1 MSVDPILDS
10 IITNRLNAASAAANS
25 SGQIPTPNPVSP
37 MQQVQMDQGSSF
49 YDLYPLIGAGQ
60 AATPY
65 DILGPEDEFLF
76 AQPRPKSTAELTKEA
91 GILNEGIPTGLRFD
105 LSTTTLFNPDL
116 QKKNVEHNLRRYF
129 TSEGLIT
136 DDYDLGLRVGPV
148 SERLEF
154 RDPRFDGKYNV
165 VDPFGA
171 KDILGDI
178 VDISAD
184 TLLPIATEVTAGV
197 GTAMIPG
204 VGQIPGAPIAAAAVA
219 AMATSFGRLKYAQ
232 NQGFLSSEIS
242 DEDIAMQALKEGG
255 LSAAFGI
262 GGQAAYK
269 MLKPV
274 LRTMGLA
281 NPKMAFDIDEE
292 TFIKAYDKYMASP
305 KGKAAAEAG
314 VTPSSAQILEAA
326 AGTAT
331 GREAANLRSAASEL
345 AEQEARISTAPDRG
359 TADAVITP
367 SLERAAVAETA
378 VRGAAEEGMPVGV
391 RGAAEASGER
401 EAQALG
407 ENIQAGLTA
416 NKQVQLAQVDD
427 TVSRELINVET
438 ALDDAVN
445 LPPNVGDVSAVGSA
459 AKDAIGDSYEK
470 ASAAIGRQYE
480 DLFTRWS
487 EATGINIDSVVVGK
501 GAIRPTEAVRF
512 AQDLKATLPD
522 RPFADPGDATVI
534 NKVLDSFVEST
545 SGAATK
551 IKPIS
556 LRTLNENIRD
566 LRRLERKA
574 YLAAQRGENAPSPET
589 ITGMVDALEAAR
601 NRIISRGNA
610 PEGLVDELRV
620 LDDTFADFSK
630 KFRNTQVSAVAKLR
644 NAKNPEAAW
653 NILFQKDSRGKTA
666 VLDIADELKLPHNA
680 DLFADVGATI
690 RSKWLNTVVKRD
702 AKGEI
707 TKIDVA
713 AHSRFMNEYGAALDS
728 YLTAAERNALGSAKD
743 FAEQVLAV
751 QARKKATVDKINTRF
766 DLGGGKDIEP
776 EFIFQRSWKEGGIS
790 KFDEVYNVLRE
801 SPELLDTYKAFVY
814 KDMFDPAA
822 NRVKLVNGREVLD
835 PKQLKPYVDAN
846 KDKLTT
852 LFGADYVRNLN
863 IVLDVAEDALTIVP
877 RRGARQEGNA
887 LTGII
892 RGYVGM
898 FTRPGRFLTFLN
910 KQRGRMKEDAMTTAL
925 SNPAV
930 LADMAKAARV
940 SLSSKEGQRLI
951 GRILGGRYDDP
962 TQKDLP
968 VDRPSGARAIL
979 QELEAGNLPR

>member
-1 MSVDPILDS
+1 MAQDDVIDLDPLISSLLQQS
-10 IITNRLNAASAAANS
+10 SAQTASTR
-25 SGQIPTPNPVSP
+25 QIPTAQPLVP
-37 MQQVQMDQGSSF
+37 MDQGSSF

-65 DILGPEDEFLF
+65 DVLGPEDEFLYG
-76 AQPRPKSTAELTKEA
+76 QPRPKSRGELTQEA
-91 GILNEGIPTGLRFD
+91 GILNEGIPTGLRFE
-105 LSTTTLFNPDL
+105 LSTTTLFNPEL

-129 TSEGLIT
+129 EAENLIT
-136 DDYDLGLRVGPV
+136 DDYDLGLRIGPV
-148 SERLEF
+148 SQRLEF

-178 VDISAD
+178 ADISMD

-204 VGQIPGAPIAAAAVA
+204 VGQVPGAPIAAAALA
-219 AMATSFGRLKYAQ
+219 ATATSFGRLKYAQ
-232 NQGFLSSEIS
+232 NQGFLSEEIT

-269 MLKPV
+269 MLRPI
-274 LRTMGLA
+274 LRTMGLSS
-281 NPKMAFDIDEE
+281 PKMAFDIDEQ
-292 TFIKAYDKYMASP
+292 TFIRAYEKYMSSP
-305 KGKAAAEAG
+305 KGKAASEAG
-314 VTPSSAQILEAA
+314 VTPSSAQILEAVAKQEASAVEKGKLQA
-326 AGTAT
+326 AAT
-331 GREAANLRSAASEL
+331 EL
-345 AEQEARISTAPDRG
+345 AEQEARISTSPERD
-359 TADAVITP
+359 TADALVTP
-367 SLERAAVAETA
+367 SLERSAAAEAAV
-378 VRGAAEEGMPVGV
+378 RDAAEESMPIGV
-391 RGAAEASGER
+391 RGTAESLGER

-407 ENIQAGLTA
+407 ENIQAGLTV
-416 NKQVQLAQVDD
+416 NKQAQLAQLDD
-427 TVSRELINVET
+427 VVSRELVNVET

-445 LPPNVGDVSAVGSA
+445 LPSNVADISTIGSA
-459 AKDAIGDSYEK
+459 AKEAIVESYEK
-470 ASAAIGRQYE
+470 ASAAIGKQYE

-487 EATGINIDSVVVGK
+487 DSTGISIDSVVVGK

-589 ITGMVDALEAAR
+589 ISGMVDALEKAR
-601 NRIISRGNA
+601 NRIISRKDA
-610 PEGLVDELRV
+610 PEGLAEELEV
-620 LDDTFADFSK
+620 LDTAFADFSK
-630 KFRNTQVSAVAKLR
+630 KFRNAQVSAVAKLR
-644 NAKNPEAAW
+644 NAKNPESAW
-653 NILFQKDSRGKTA
+653 GVLFQKDSRGKTA
-666 VLDIADELKLPHNA
+666 VLDIAEELKLPQNA
-680 DLFADVGATI
+680 DLFSDVGAAI
-690 RSKWLNTVVKRD
+690 RNKWLNTVVKRD
-702 AKGEI
+702 SKGEI

-713 AHSRFMNEYGAALDS
+713 AHSRFINEYGAVLDS
-728 YLTAAERNALGSAKD
+728 YLTQAERNALGSAKE
-743 FAEQVLAV
+743 FAQQVINT

-822 NRVKLVNGREVLD
+822 RRVKLVNGREVLD
-835 PKQLKPYVDAN
+835 PAELKPYIDKN
-846 KDKLTT
+846 KDKLST
-852 LFGADYVRNLN
+852 LFGPDYVRNLN
-863 IVLDVAEDALTIVP
+863 TVLDVAEDALTAVP
-877 RRGARQEGNA
+877 RRGARREGSA
-887 LTGII
+887 LVGII

-910 KQRGRMKEDAMTTAL
+910 NQRGRMREDAMTMAL
-925 SNPAV
+925 ADPAV
-930 LADMAKAARV
+930 LADMAKAAKV
-940 SLSSKEGQRLI
+940 PLLSKEGQRLA

-968 VDRPSGARAIL
+968 VDRPSGARALL
-979 QELEAGNLPR
+979 QELEAGNL

>member
-1 MSVDPILDS
+1 MAQDDVIDLDPLISSLLQQS
-10 IITNRLNAASAAANS
+10 SAQTASTR
-25 SGQIPTPNPVSP
+25 QIPTAQPLVP
-37 MQQVQMDQGSSF
+37 MDQGSSF

-65 DILGPEDEFLF
+65 DILGPEDEFLYG
-76 AQPRPKSTAELTKEA
+76 QPRPKSRGELTQEA
-91 GILNEGIPTGLRFD
+91 GILNEGIPTGLRFE
-105 LSTTTLFNPDL
+105 LSTTTLFNPEL

-129 TSEGLIT
+129 EAENLIT
-136 DDYDLGLRVGPV
+136 DDYDLGLRIGPV
-148 SERLEF
+148 SQRLEF

-178 VDISAD
+178 ADISMD

-204 VGQIPGAPIAAAAVA
+204 VGQVPGAPIAAAALA
-219 AMATSFGRLKYAQ
+219 ATATSFGRLKYAQ
-232 NQGFLSSEIS
+232 NQGFISEEIT

-262 GGQAAYK
+262 GGQAAFK
-269 MLKPV
+269 MLRPI

-281 NPKMAFDIDEE
+281 SPKMAFDIDEQ
-292 TFIKAYDKYMASP
+292 TFIRDYEKYMSSP
-305 KGKAAAEAG
+305 KGKAASEAG
-314 VTPSSAQILEAA
+314 VTPSSAQILEAVA
-326 AGTAT
+326 KQEASAVEKGKLQATAT
-331 GREAANLRSAASEL
+331 EL
-345 AEQEARISTAPDRG
+345 AEQEARISTSPERD
-359 TADAVITP
+359 TADALVTP
-367 SLERAAVAETA
+367 SLERSAAAEIAVRDVAE
-378 VRGAAEEGMPVGV
+378 ESMPTGV
-391 RGAAEASGER
+391 RGTAESLGER

-416 NKQVQLAQVDD
+416 NKQMQLAQLDD
-427 TVSRELINVET
+427 VVSRELINVET
-438 ALDDAVN
+438 AIDDAVN
-445 LPPNVGDVSAVGSA
+445 LPSNVADISTIGSA
-459 AKDAIGDSYEK
+459 AKEAIVESYEK
-470 ASAAIGRQYE
+470 ASSAIGKQYE

-487 EATGINIDSVVVGK
+487 DSTGISVDSVVVGK
-501 GAIRPTEAVRF
+501 GAIRPTEAVKF

-545 SGAATK
+545 SGAVTK

-589 ITGMVDALEAAR
+589 ISGMVDALEASR
-601 NRIISRGNA
+601 NRIISRKDA
-610 PEGLVDELRV
+610 PEGLAEELEV
-620 LDDTFADFSK
+620 LDTAFADFSK
-630 KFRNTQVSAVAKLR
+630 KFRNAQVSAVAKLR
-644 NAKNPEAAW
+644 NAKNPESAW
-653 NILFQKDSRGKTA
+653 GVLFQKDSRGKTA
-666 VLDIADELKLPHNA
+666 VLDIAEELKLPQNA
-680 DLFADVGATI
+680 DLFADVGAAV
-690 RSKWLNTVVKRD
+690 RNKWLNTVVKRD
-702 AKGEI
+702 SKGEI

-713 AHSRFMNEYGAALDS
+713 AHSRFMNEYGAVLDS
-728 YLTAAERNALGSAKD
+728 YLTQAERNALGSARE
-743 FAEQVLAV
+743 FAEQVINT

-776 EFIFQRSWKEGGIS
+776 EFIFQRSWKEGGVS

-814 KDMFDPAA
+814 KDMFNPAD
-822 NRVKLVNGREVLD
+822 NRVKLVNGREVLN
-835 PKQLKPYVDAN
+835 PAELRTYVDGN
-846 KDKLTT
+846 KDKLST
-852 LFGADYVRNLN
+852 LFGPDYVRNLN
-863 IVLDVAEDALTIVP
+863 TILDVAEDALTAVP
-877 RRGARQEGNA
+877 RRGARREGNA
-887 LTGII
+887 LVGII

-910 KQRGRMKEDAMTTAL
+910 NQRGRMREDAMTMAL
-925 SNPAV
+925 ADPAV
-930 LADMAKAARV
+930 LADMAKAAKV
-940 SLSSKEGQRLI
+940 PLLSKEGQRLA

-968 VDRPSGARAIL
+968 VDRPSGARALL
-979 QELEAGNLPR
+979 QELEAGNL

>member
-1 MSVDPILDS
+1 
-10 IITNRLNAASAAANS
+10 
-25 SGQIPTPNPVSP
+25 
-37 MQQVQMDQGSSF
+37 MDEGSSF
-49 YDLYPLIGAGQ
+49 NDLYPLIGAGQ

-65 DILGPEDEFLF
+65 DILGPEDEFLYG
-76 AQPRPKSTAELTKEA
+76 QPRPKSRGELTQEA
-91 GILNEGIPTGLRFD
+91 GILNEGIPTGLRFE
-105 LSTTTLFNPDL
+105 LSTTTLFNPEL

-129 TSEGLIT
+129 EAENLIT
-136 DDYDLGLRVGPV
+136 DDYDLGLRIGPV
-148 SERLEF
+148 SQRLEF

-178 VDISAD
+178 ADISMD

-204 VGQIPGAPIAAAAVA
+204 VGQVPGAPIAAAALA
-219 AMATSFGRLKYAQ
+219 ATATSFGRLKYAQ
-232 NQGFLSSEIS
+232 NQGFLSEEIT

-269 MLKPV
+269 MLRPI
-274 LRTMGLA
+274 LRTMGLSS
-281 NPKMAFDIDEE
+281 PKMAFDIDEQ
-292 TFIKAYDKYMASP
+292 TFIRAYEKYMSSP
-305 KGKAAAEAG
+305 KGKAASEAG
-314 VTPSSAQILEAA
+314 VTPSSAQILEAVAKQEAGAVEKGKLQA
-326 AGTAT
+326 AAT
-331 GREAANLRSAASEL
+331 EL
-345 AEQEARISTAPDRG
+345 AEQEARISTSPERD
-359 TADAVITP
+359 TADALITP
-367 SLERAAVAETA
+367 SLERSAAAEIA
-378 VRGAAEEGMPVGV
+378 VRDAAEEGMPTGV
-391 RGAAEASGER
+391 RGTAEGLGER

-407 ENIQAGLTA
+407 ENIQAGLTV
-416 NKQVQLAQVDD
+416 NKQAQLAQLDD
-427 TVSRELINVET
+427 VVSRELVNVET

-445 LPPNVGDVSAVGSA
+445 LPSNVADISTVGSA
-459 AKDAIGDSYEK
+459 AKEAIVESYEK
-470 ASAAIGRQYE
+470 ASSAIGKQYE

-487 EATGINIDSVVVGK
+487 DSTGISIDSVVVGK

-545 SGAATK
+545 SGAVTK

-589 ITGMVDALEAAR
+589 ISGMVDALEASR
-601 NRIISRGNA
+601 NRIISRKDA
-610 PEGLVDELRV
+610 PEGLAEELEV
-620 LDDTFADFSK
+620 LDTAFADFSK
-630 KFRNTQVSAVAKLR
+630 KFRNAQVSAVAKLR
-644 NAKNPEAAW
+644 NAKNPESAW
-653 NILFQKDSRGKTA
+653 GVLFQKDSRGKTA
-666 VLDIADELKLPHNA
+666 VLDIAEELKLPQNA
-680 DLFADVGATI
+680 DLFADVGAAV
-690 RSKWLNTVVKRD
+690 RNKWLNTVVKRD
-702 AKGEI
+702 SKGEI

-713 AHSRFMNEYGAALDS
+713 AHSRFMNEYGAVLDS
-728 YLTAAERNALGSAKD
+728 YLTQAERNALGSAKE
-743 FAEQVLAV
+743 FAGQVINT

-776 EFIFQRSWKEGGIS
+776 EFIFQRSWKEGGVS

-822 NRVKLVNGREVLD
+822 KRVKLVNGREVLD
-835 PKQLKPYVDAN
+835 PAELRTYVDGN
-846 KDKLTT
+846 KDKLST
-852 LFGADYVRNLN
+852 LFGPDYVRNLN
-863 IVLDVAEDALTIVP
+863 TILDVAEDALTAVP
-877 RRGARQEGNA
+877 RRGARREGNA
-887 LTGII
+887 LVGII

-910 KQRGRMKEDAMTTAL
+910 NQRGRMREDAMTMAL
-925 SNPAV
+925 ADPAV
-930 LADMAKAARV
+930 LADMAKAAKV
-940 SLSSKEGQRLI
+940 PLLSKEGQRLA

-968 VDRPSGARAIL
+968 VDRPSGARALL
-979 QELEAGNLPR
+979 QELEAGNL

>member
-1 MSVDPILDS
+1 MSVDPVLDA
-10 IITNRLNAASAAANS
+10 IISQRLQAASAQAAG
-25 SGQIPTPNPVSP
+25 SGQIPTAQPSVP
-37 MQQVQMDQGSSF
+37 MDQGSSF

-65 DILGPEDEFLF
+65 DVLGPEDEFLYG
-76 AQPRPKSTAELTKEA
+76 QPRPKSRGELTQEA
-91 GILNEGIPTGLRFD
+91 GILNEGIPTGLRFE
-105 LSTTTLFNPDL
+105 LSTTTLFNPEL

-129 TSEGLIT
+129 EAENLIT
-136 DDYDLGLRVGPV
+136 DDYDLGLRIGPV
-148 SERLEF
+148 SQRLEF

-178 VDISAD
+178 ADISMD

-204 VGQIPGAPIAAAAVA
+204 VGQVPGAPIAAAALA
-219 AMATSFGRLKYAQ
+219 ATATSFGRLKYAQ
-232 NQGFLSSEIS
+232 NQGFLSEEIT

-269 MLKPV
+269 MLRPI

-281 NPKMAFDIDEE
+281 SPKMAFDIDEQ
-292 TFIKAYDKYMASP
+292 TFIRAYEKYMSSP
-305 KGKAAAEAG
+305 KGKAASEAG
-314 VTPSSAQILEAA
+314 VTPSSAQILEAVA
-326 AGTAT
+326 KQEASAVEKGKLQATAT
-331 GREAANLRSAASEL
+331 EL
-345 AEQEARISTAPDRG
+345 AEQEARISTSPERD
-359 TADAVITP
+359 TADALVTP
-367 SLERAAVAETA
+367 SLERSAAAEIA
-378 VRGAAEEGMPVGV
+378 VRDAAEESMPTGV
-391 RGAAEASGER
+391 RGTAEGLGER

-416 NKQVQLAQVDD
+416 NKQMQLSQLDD
-427 TVSRELINVET
+427 VVSRELINVET
-438 ALDDAVN
+438 AIDDAVN
-445 LPPNVGDVSAVGSA
+445 LPSDIGTTTSIGIA
-459 AKDAIGDSYEK
+459 AKEAIGESYEK
-470 ASAAIGRQYE
+470 ASLAIGKQYE
-480 DLFTRWS
+480 DLFARWS
-487 EATGINIDSVVVGK
+487 DSTGISIDSVVVGK

-589 ITGMVDALEAAR
+589 ISGMVDALEKAR
-601 NRIISRGNA
+601 NRIISRKGA
-610 PEGLVDELRV
+610 PEGLVEELQV
-620 LDDTFADFSK
+620 LDTAFADFSK
-630 KFRNTQVSAVAKLR
+630 KFRNAQVSAVAKLR

-653 NILFQKDSRGKTA
+653 NILFQKDNSRAGGRTA

-680 DLFADVGATI
+680 DLFANVGTMV
-690 RSKWLNTVVKRD
+690 RNKWLKTVVDRNERT
-702 AKGEI
+702 GEI
-707 TKIDVA
+707 IKINIA
-713 AHSRFMNEYGAALDS
+713 EHSKFINQYGAVLES
-728 YLTAAERNALGSAKD
+728 YLTQAERNALGSARE
-743 FAEQVLAV
+743 FAEQVINT
-751 QARKKATVDKINTRF
+751 QARKQATVDKINTKF

-822 NRVKLVNGREVLD
+822 KRVKLVNGREVLD
-835 PKQLKPYVDAN
+835 PAELKPYVNKN
-846 KDKLTT
+846 KDKLST
-852 LFGADYVRNLN
+852 LFGPDYVRNLN
-863 IVLDVAEDALTIVP
+863 TVLDVAEDALTAVP
-877 RRGARQEGNA
+877 RRGARREGSA
-887 LTGII
+887 LVGII

-910 KQRGRMKEDAMTTAL
+910 NQRGRMREDAMTMAL
-925 SNPAV
+925 ADPAV
-930 LADMAKAARV
+930 LADMAKAAKV
-940 SLSSKEGQRLI
+940 PLLSKEGQRLA

-968 VDRPSGARAIL
+968 VDRPSGARALL
-979 QELEAGNLPR
+979 QELEAGNL

>member
-1 MSVDPILDS
+1 MSVDPVLDA
-10 IITNRLNAASAAANS
+10 IISQRLQAASAQAAG
-25 SGQIPTPNPVSP
+25 SGQIPTAQPSVP
-37 MQQVQMDQGSSF
+37 MDQGSSF

-65 DILGPEDEFLF
+65 DVLGPEDEFLYG
-76 AQPRPKSTAELTKEA
+76 QPRPKSRGELTQEA
-91 GILNEGIPTGLRFD
+91 GILNEGIPTGLRFE
-105 LSTTTLFNPDL
+105 LSTTTLFNPEL

-129 TSEGLIT
+129 EAENLIT
-136 DDYDLGLRVGPV
+136 DDYDLGLRIGPV
-148 SERLEF
+148 SQRLEF

-178 VDISAD
+178 ADISID

-204 VGQIPGAPIAAAAVA
+204 VGQVPGAPIAAAALA
-219 AMATSFGRLKYAQ
+219 ATATSFGRLKYAQ
-232 NQGFLSSEIS
+232 NQGFLSEEIT

-269 MLKPV
+269 MLRPI

-281 NPKMAFDIDEE
+281 SPKMAFDIDEQ
-292 TFIKAYDKYMASP
+292 TFIRAYEKYMSSP
-305 KGKAAAEAG
+305 KGKAASEAG
-314 VTPSSAQILEAA
+314 VTPSSAQILEAVA
-326 AGTAT
+326 KQEASAVEKGKLQATAT
-331 GREAANLRSAASEL
+331 EL
-345 AEQEARISTAPDRG
+345 AEQEARISTSPERD
-359 TADAVITP
+359 TADALVTP
-367 SLERAAVAETA
+367 SLERSAAAEVAVRDVAE
-378 VRGAAEEGMPVGV
+378 ESMPTGV
-391 RGAAEASGER
+391 RGTAESLGER
-401 EAQALG
+401 DAQALG

-416 NKQVQLAQVDD
+416 NKQMQLAQLDD
-427 TVSRELINVET
+427 VVSRELINVET
-438 ALDDAVN
+438 AIDDAVN
-445 LPPNVGDVSAVGSA
+445 LPSDIGTTTSIGIA
-459 AKDAIGDSYEK
+459 AKEAIGESYEK
-470 ASAAIGRQYE
+470 ASLAIGKQYE
-480 DLFTRWS
+480 DLFARWS
-487 EATGINIDSVVVGK
+487 DSTGISVDSVVVGK

-589 ITGMVDALEAAR
+589 ISGMVDALEKAR
-601 NRIISRGNA
+601 NRIISRKGA
-610 PEGLVDELRV
+610 PEGLVEELQV
-620 LDDTFADFSK
+620 LDTAFADFSK
-630 KFRNTQVSAVAKLR
+630 KFRNAQVSAVAKLR

-653 NILFQKDSRGKTA
+653 NILFQKDNSRAGGRTA

-680 DLFADVGATI
+680 DLFANVGTMV
-690 RSKWLNTVVKRD
+690 RNKWLKTVVDRNERT
-702 AKGEI
+702 GEI
-707 TKIDVA
+707 IKINIA
-713 AHSRFMNEYGAALDS
+713 EHSKFINQYEAVLES
-728 YLTAAERNALGSAKD
+728 YLTQAERNALGSARE
-743 FAEQVLAV
+743 FAEQVINT
-751 QARKKATVDKINTRF
+751 QARKQATVDKINTKF

-822 NRVKLVNGREVLD
+822 KRVKLVNGREVLD
-835 PKQLKPYVDAN
+835 PAELKPYVNKN
-846 KDKLTT
+846 KDKLST
-852 LFGADYVRNLN
+852 LFGPDYVRNLN
-863 IVLDVAEDALTIVP
+863 TVLDVAEDALTAVP
-877 RRGARQEGNA
+877 RRGARREGSA
-887 LTGII
+887 LVGII

-910 KQRGRMKEDAMTTAL
+910 NQRGRMREDAMTMAL
-925 SNPAV
+925 ADPAV
-930 LADMAKAARV
+930 LADMAKAAKV
-940 SLSSKEGQRLI
+940 PLLSKEGQRLA

-968 VDRPSGARAIL
+968 VDRPSGARALL
-979 QELEAGNLPR
+979 QELEAGNL

>member
-1 MSVDPILDS
+1 MAQDDVIDLDPLISSLLQQS
-10 IITNRLNAASAAANS
+10 SAQTASTR
-25 SGQIPTPNPVSP
+25 QIPTAQPLVP
-37 MQQVQMDQGSSF
+37 MDQGSSF

-65 DILGPEDEFLF
+65 DVLGPEDEFLYG
-76 AQPRPKSTAELTKEA
+76 QPRPKSRGELTQEA
-91 GILNEGIPTGLRFD
+91 GILNEGIPTGLRFE
-105 LSTTTLFNPDL
+105 LSTTTLFNPEL

-129 TSEGLIT
+129 EAENLIT
-136 DDYDLGLRVGPV
+136 DDYDLGLRIGPV
-148 SERLEF
+148 SQRLEF

-178 VDISAD
+178 ADISMD

-204 VGQIPGAPIAAAAVA
+204 VGQVPGAPIAAAALA
-219 AMATSFGRLKYAQ
+219 ATATSFGRLKYAQ
-232 NQGFLSSEIS
+232 NQGFLSEEIT

-269 MLKPV
+269 MLRPI
-274 LRTMGLA
+274 LRTMGLSS
-281 NPKMAFDIDEE
+281 PKMAFDIDEQ
-292 TFIKAYDKYMASP
+292 TFIRAYEKYMSSP
-305 KGKAAAEAG
+305 KGKAASEAG
-314 VTPSSAQILEAA
+314 VTPSSAQILEAVAKQEASAVEKGKLQA
-326 AGTAT
+326 AAT
-331 GREAANLRSAASEL
+331 EL
-345 AEQEARISTAPDRG
+345 AEQEARISTSPERD
-359 TADAVITP
+359 TADALITP
-367 SLERAAVAETA
+367 SLERSAAAEIA
-378 VRGAAEEGMPVGV
+378 VRGAAEEGMPTGV
-391 RGAAEASGER
+391 RGTAEGLGER

-407 ENIQAGLTA
+407 ENIQAGLTV
-416 NKQVQLAQVDD
+416 NKQAQLAQLDD
-427 TVSRELINVET
+427 VVSRELVNVET

-445 LPPNVGDVSAVGSA
+445 LPSNVADISTIGSA
-459 AKDAIGDSYEK
+459 AKEAIVESYEK
-470 ASAAIGRQYE
+470 ASAAIGKQYE

-487 EATGINIDSVVVGK
+487 DSTGISIDSVVVGK
-501 GAIRPTEAVRF
+501 GAIRPTEAVKF

-545 SGAATK
+545 SGAVTK

-589 ITGMVDALEAAR
+589 ISGMVDALEASR
-601 NRIISRGNA
+601 NRIISRKDA
-610 PEGLVDELRV
+610 PEGLAEELEV
-620 LDDTFADFSK
+620 LDTAFADFSK
-630 KFRNTQVSAVAKLR
+630 KFRNAQVSAVAKLR
-644 NAKNPEAAW
+644 NAKNPESAW
-653 NILFQKDSRGKTA
+653 GVLFQKDSRGKTA
-666 VLDIADELKLPHNA
+666 VLDIAEELKLPQNA
-680 DLFADVGATI
+680 DLFADVGAAV
-690 RSKWLNTVVKRD
+690 RNKWLNTVVKRD
-702 AKGEI
+702 SKGEI

-713 AHSRFMNEYGAALDS
+713 AHSRFMNEYGAVLDS
-728 YLTAAERNALGSAKD
+728 YLTQAERNALGSARE
-743 FAEQVLAV
+743 FAEQVINT

-776 EFIFQRSWKEGGIS
+776 EFIFQRSWKEGGVS

-814 KDMFDPAA
+814 KDMFNPAD
-822 NRVKLVNGREVLD
+822 NRVKLVNGREVLN
-835 PKQLKPYVDAN
+835 PAELRTYIGGN

-852 LFGADYVRNLN
+852 LFGPDYVRNLN
-863 IVLDVAEDALTIVP
+863 TILDVAEDALTAVP
-877 RRGARQEGNA
+877 RRGARREGNA
-887 LTGII
+887 LVGII

-910 KQRGRMKEDAMTTAL
+910 NQRGRMREDAMTMAL
-925 SNPAV
+925 ADPAV
-930 LADMAKAARV
+930 LADMAKAAKV
-940 SLSSKEGQRLI
+940 PLLSKEGQRLA

-968 VDRPSGARAIL
+968 VDRPSGARALL
-979 QELEAGNLPR
+979 QELEAGNL

>member
-1 MSVDPILDS
+1 MAQDDVIDLDPLISSLLQQS
-10 IITNRLNAASAAANS
+10 SAQTASTR
-25 SGQIPTPNPVSP
+25 QIPTAQPLVP
-37 MQQVQMDQGSSF
+37 MDQGSSF

-65 DILGPEDEFLF
+65 DVLGPEDEFLYG
-76 AQPRPKSTAELTKEA
+76 QPRPKSRGELTQEA
-91 GILNEGIPTGLRFD
+91 GILNEGIPTGLRFE
-105 LSTTTLFNPDL
+105 LSTTTLFNPEL

-129 TSEGLIT
+129 EAENLIT
-136 DDYDLGLRVGPV
+136 DDYDLGLRIGPV
-148 SERLEF
+148 SQRLEF

-178 VDISAD
+178 ADISMD

-204 VGQIPGAPIAAAAVA
+204 VGQVPGAPIAAAALA
-219 AMATSFGRLKYAQ
+219 ATATSFGRLKYAQ
-232 NQGFLSSEIS
+232 NQGFLSEEIT

-262 GGQAAYK
+262 GGQAAFK
-269 MLKPV
+269 MLRPI

-281 NPKMAFDIDEE
+281 SPKMAFDIDEQ
-292 TFIKAYDKYMASP
+292 TFIRAYEKYMSSP
-305 KGKAAAEAG
+305 KGKAASEAG
-314 VTPSSAQILEAA
+314 VTPSSAQILEAVAKQEASAVEKGKLQA
-326 AGTAT
+326 AAT
-331 GREAANLRSAASEL
+331 EL
-345 AEQEARISTAPDRG
+345 AEQEARISTSPERD
-359 TADAVITP
+359 TADALITP
-367 SLERAAVAETA
+367 SLERSAAAEIA
-378 VRGAAEEGMPVGV
+378 VRGAAEESMPTGV
-391 RGAAEASGER
+391 RGTAEGLGER

-416 NKQVQLAQVDD
+416 NKQMQLAQLDD
-427 TVSRELINVET
+427 VVSRELVNVET

-445 LPPNVGDVSAVGSA
+445 LPSNVADISTIGSA
-459 AKDAIGDSYEK
+459 AKEAIVESYEK
-470 ASAAIGRQYE
+470 ASAAIGKQYE

-487 EATGINIDSVVVGK
+487 DSTGISIDSVVVGK
-501 GAIRPTEAVRF
+501 GAIRPTEAVKF

-589 ITGMVDALEAAR
+589 ISGMVDALEKAR
-601 NRIISRGNA
+601 NRIISRKDA
-610 PEGLVDELRV
+610 PEGLVEELEV
-620 LDDTFADFSK
+620 LDTAFADFSK
-630 KFRNTQVSAVAKLR
+630 KFRNAQVSAVAKLR
-644 NAKNPEAAW
+644 NAKNPESAW
-653 NILFQKDSRGKTA
+653 GVLFQKDSRGKTA
-666 VLDIADELKLPHNA
+666 VLDIAEELKLPQNA
-680 DLFADVGATI
+680 DLFSDVGAAI
-690 RSKWLNTVVKRD
+690 RNKWLNTVVKRD
-702 AKGEI
+702 SKGEI

-713 AHSRFMNEYGAALDS
+713 AHSRFMNEYGAVLDS
-728 YLTAAERNALGSAKD
+728 YLTQAERNALGSARE
-743 FAEQVLAV
+743 FAEQVINT

-776 EFIFQRSWKEGGIS
+776 EFIFQRSWKEGGVS

-814 KDMFDPAA
+814 KDMFNPAD
-822 NRVKLVNGREVLD
+822 NRVKLVNGREVLN
-835 PKQLKPYVDAN
+835 PAELRTYVDGN
-846 KDKLTT
+846 KDKLST
-852 LFGADYVRNLN
+852 LFGPDYVRNLN
-863 IVLDVAEDALTIVP
+863 TILDVAEDALTAVP
-877 RRGARQEGNA
+877 RRGARREGNA
-887 LTGII
+887 LVGII

-910 KQRGRMKEDAMTTAL
+910 NQRGRMREDAMTMAL
-925 SNPAV
+925 ADPAV
-930 LADMAKAARV
+930 LADMAKAAKV
-940 SLSSKEGQRLI
+940 PLLSKEGQRLA

-968 VDRPSGARAIL
+968 VDRPSGARALL
-979 QELEAGNLPR
+979 QELEAGNL

>member
-1 MSVDPILDS
+1 MAQDDVIDLDPLISSLLQQS
-10 IITNRLNAASAAANS
+10 SAQTASTR
-25 SGQIPTPNPVSP
+25 QIPTAQPLVP
-37 MQQVQMDQGSSF
+37 MDQGSSF

-65 DILGPEDEFLF
+65 DVLGPEDEFLYG
-76 AQPRPKSTAELTKEA
+76 QPRPKSRGELTQEA
-91 GILNEGIPTGLRFD
+91 GILNEGIPTGLRFE
-105 LSTTTLFNPDL
+105 LSTTTLFNPEL

-129 TSEGLIT
+129 EAENLIT
-136 DDYDLGLRVGPV
+136 DDYDLGLRIGPV
-148 SERLEF
+148 SQRLEF

-178 VDISAD
+178 ADISMD

-204 VGQIPGAPIAAAAVA
+204 VGQVPGAPIAAAALA
-219 AMATSFGRLKYAQ
+219 ATATSFGRLKYAQ
-232 NQGFLSSEIS
+232 NQGFLSEEIT

-262 GGQAAYK
+262 GGQAAFK
-269 MLKPV
+269 MLRPI

-281 NPKMAFDIDEE
+281 SPKMAFDIDEQ
-292 TFIKAYDKYMASP
+292 TFIRAYEKYMSSP
-305 KGKAAAEAG
+305 KGKAASEAG
-314 VTPSSAQILEAA
+314 VTPSSAQILEAVA
-326 AGTAT
+326 KQEASAVEKGKLQATAT
-331 GREAANLRSAASEL
+331 EL
-345 AEQEARISTAPDRG
+345 AEQEARISTSPERD
-359 TADAVITP
+359 TADALVTP
-367 SLERAAVAETA
+367 SLERSAAAEIAVRDVAE
-378 VRGAAEEGMPVGV
+378 ESMPTGV
-391 RGAAEASGER
+391 RGTAESLGER

-416 NKQVQLAQVDD
+416 NKQMQLAQLDD
-427 TVSRELINVET
+427 VVSRELINVET
-438 ALDDAVN
+438 AIDDAVN
-445 LPPNVGDVSAVGSA
+445 LPSNVADISTIGSA
-459 AKDAIGDSYEK
+459 AKEAIVESYEK
-470 ASAAIGRQYE
+470 ASAAIGKQYE

-487 EATGINIDSVVVGK
+487 DSTGISIDSVVVGK

-534 NKVLDSFVEST
+534 NKVLGSFVEST

-589 ITGMVDALEAAR
+589 ISGMVDALEKAR
-601 NRIISRGNA
+601 NRIISRKDA
-610 PEGLVDELRV
+610 PEGLAEELEV
-620 LDDTFADFSK
+620 LDTAFADFSK
-630 KFRNTQVSAVAKLR
+630 KFRNAQVSAVAKLR
-644 NAKNPEAAW
+644 NAKNPESAW
-653 NILFQKDSRGKTA
+653 GVLFQKDSRGKTA
-666 VLDIADELKLPHNA
+666 VLDIAEELKLPQNA
-680 DLFADVGATI
+680 DLFSDVGAAI
-690 RSKWLNTVVKRD
+690 RNKWLNTVVKRD
-702 AKGEI
+702 SKGQI
-707 TKIDVA
+707 TKIDIA
-713 AHSRFMNEYGAALDS
+713 AHSRFINEYGAVLDS
-728 YLTAAERNALGSAKD
+728 YLTRAERNALGSAKE
-743 FAEQVLAV
+743 FAEQVINT
-751 QARKKATVDKINTRF
+751 QARKKATVDKINTKF

-822 NRVKLVNGREVLD
+822 KRVKLVNGREVLD
-835 PKQLKPYVDAN
+835 PAELKPYIDKN
-846 KDKLTT
+846 KDKLST
-852 LFGADYVRNLN
+852 LFGPDYVRNLN
-863 IVLDVAEDALTIVP
+863 TVLDVAEDALTAVP
-877 RRGARQEGNA
+877 RRGARREGSA
-887 LTGII
+887 LVGII

-910 KQRGRMKEDAMTTAL
+910 NQRGRMREDAMTMAL
-925 SNPAV
+925 ADPAV
-930 LADMAKAARV
+930 LADMAKAAKV
-940 SLSSKEGQRLI
+940 PLLSKEGQRLA

-968 VDRPSGARAIL
+968 VDRPSGARALL
-979 QELEAGNLPR
+979 QELEAGNL

>member
-1 MSVDPILDS
+1 MAQDDVIDLDPLISSLLQQS
-10 IITNRLNAASAAANS
+10 SAQTASTR
-25 SGQIPTPNPVSP
+25 QIPTAQPLVP
-37 MQQVQMDQGSSF
+37 MDQGSSF

-65 DILGPEDEFLF
+65 DVLGPEDEFLYG
-76 AQPRPKSTAELTKEA
+76 QPRPKSRGELTQEA
-91 GILNEGIPTGLRFD
+91 GILNEGIPTGLRFE
-105 LSTTTLFNPDL
+105 LSTTTLFNPEL

-129 TSEGLIT
+129 EAENLIT
-136 DDYDLGLRVGPV
+136 DDYDLGLRIGPV
-148 SERLEF
+148 SQRLEF

-178 VDISAD
+178 ADISMD

-204 VGQIPGAPIAAAAVA
+204 VGQVPGAPIAAAALA
-219 AMATSFGRLKYAQ
+219 ATATSFGRLKYAQ
-232 NQGFLSSEIS
+232 NQGFLSEEIT

-269 MLKPV
+269 MLRPI
-274 LRTMGLA
+274 LRTMGLSS
-281 NPKMAFDIDEE
+281 PKMAFDIDEQ
-292 TFIKAYDKYMASP
+292 TFIRAYEKYMSSP
-305 KGKAAAEAG
+305 KGKAASEAG
-314 VTPSSAQILEAA
+314 VTPSSAQILEAVAKQEASAVEKGKLQA
-326 AGTAT
+326 AAT
-331 GREAANLRSAASEL
+331 EL
-345 AEQEARISTAPDRG
+345 AEQEARISTSPERD
-359 TADAVITP
+359 TADALITP
-367 SLERAAVAETA
+367 SLERSAAAEIA
-378 VRGAAEEGMPVGV
+378 VRGAAEESMPTGV
-391 RGAAEASGER
+391 RGTAEGLGER

-416 NKQVQLAQVDD
+416 NKQMQLAQLDD
-427 TVSRELINVET
+427 VVSRELVNVET

-445 LPPNVGDVSAVGSA
+445 LPSNVADISTIGSA
-459 AKDAIGDSYEK
+459 AKEAIVESYEK
-470 ASAAIGRQYE
+470 ASAAIGKQYE

-487 EATGINIDSVVVGK
+487 DSTGISIDSVVVGK
-501 GAIRPTEAVRF
+501 GAIRPTEAVKF

-589 ITGMVDALEAAR
+589 ISGMVDALEKAR
-601 NRIISRGNA
+601 NRIISRKDA
-610 PEGLVDELRV
+610 PEGLVEELEV
-620 LDDTFADFSK
+620 LDTAFADFSK
-630 KFRNTQVSAVAKLR
+630 KFRNAQVSAVAKLR
-644 NAKNPEAAW
+644 NAKNPESAW
-653 NILFQKDSRGKTA
+653 GVLFQKDSRGKTA
-666 VLDIADELKLPHNA
+666 VLDIAEELKLPQNA
-680 DLFADVGATI
+680 DLFSDVGAAI
-690 RSKWLNTVVKRD
+690 RNKWLNTVVKRD
-702 AKGEI
+702 SKGEI

-713 AHSRFMNEYGAALDS
+713 AHSRFMNEYGAVLDS
-728 YLTAAERNALGSAKD
+728 YLTQAERNALGSARE
-743 FAEQVLAV
+743 FAEQVINT

-776 EFIFQRSWKEGGIS
+776 EFIFQRSWKEGGVS

-814 KDMFDPAA
+814 KDMFNPAD
-822 NRVKLVNGREVLD
+822 NRVKLVNGREVLN
-835 PKQLKPYVDAN
+835 PAELRTYVDGN
-846 KDKLTT
+846 KDKLST
-852 LFGADYVRNLN
+852 LFGPDYVRNLN
-863 IVLDVAEDALTIVP
+863 TILDVAEDALTAVP
-877 RRGARQEGNA
+877 RRGARREGNA
-887 LTGII
+887 LVGII

-910 KQRGRMKEDAMTTAL
+910 NQRGRMREDAMTMAL
-925 SNPAV
+925 ADPAV
-930 LADMAKAARV
+930 LADMAKAAKV
-940 SLSSKEGQRLI
+940 PLLSKEGQRLA

-968 VDRPSGARAIL
+968 VDRPSGARALL
-979 QELEAGNLPR
+979 QELEAGNL

>member
-1 MSVDPILDS
+1 MAQDDVIDLDPLISSLLQQS
-10 IITNRLNAASAAANS
+10 SAQTASTR
-25 SGQIPTPNPVSP
+25 QIPTAQPLVP
-37 MQQVQMDQGSSF
+37 MDQGSSF

-65 DILGPEDEFLF
+65 DVLGPEDEFLYG
-76 AQPRPKSTAELTKEA
+76 QPRPKSRGELTQEA
-91 GILNEGIPTGLRFD
+91 GILNEGIPTGLRFE
-105 LSTTTLFNPDL
+105 LSTTTLFNPEL

-129 TSEGLIT
+129 EAENLIT
-136 DDYDLGLRVGPV
+136 DDYDLGLRIGPV
-148 SERLEF
+148 SQRLEF

-178 VDISAD
+178 ADISMD

-204 VGQIPGAPIAAAAVA
+204 VGQVPGAPIAAAALA
-219 AMATSFGRLKYAQ
+219 ATATSFGRLKYAQ
-232 NQGFLSSEIS
+232 NQGFLSEEIT

-269 MLKPV
+269 MLRPI
-274 LRTMGLA
+274 LRTMGLSS
-281 NPKMAFDIDEE
+281 PKMAFDIDEQ
-292 TFIKAYDKYMASP
+292 TFIRAYEKYMSSP
-305 KGKAAAEAG
+305 KGKAASEAG
-314 VTPSSAQILEAA
+314 VTPSSAQILEAVA
-326 AGTAT
+326 KQEASAVEKGKLQATAT
-331 GREAANLRSAASEL
+331 EL
-345 AEQEARISTAPDRG
+345 AEQEARISTSPERD
-359 TADAVITP
+359 TADALVTP
-367 SLERAAVAETA
+367 SLERSAAAEIAVRDVAE
-378 VRGAAEEGMPVGV
+378 ESMPTGV
-391 RGAAEASGER
+391 RGTAESLGER

-416 NKQVQLAQVDD
+416 NKQMQLAQLDD
-427 TVSRELINVET
+427 VVSRELINVET
-438 ALDDAVN
+438 AIDDAVN
-445 LPPNVGDVSAVGSA
+445 LPSNVADISTIGSA
-459 AKDAIGDSYEK
+459 AKEAIVESYEK
-470 ASAAIGRQYE
+470 ASAAIGKQYE

-487 EATGINIDSVVVGK
+487 DSTGISIDSVVVGK
-501 GAIRPTEAVRF
+501 GAIRPTEAVKF

-589 ITGMVDALEAAR
+589 ISGMVDALEKAR
-601 NRIISRGNA
+601 NRIISRKDA
-610 PEGLVDELRV
+610 PEGLAEELEV
-620 LDDTFADFSK
+620 LDTAFADFSK
-630 KFRNTQVSAVAKLR
+630 KFRNAQVSAVAKLR
-644 NAKNPEAAW
+644 NAKNPESAW
-653 NILFQKDSRGKTA
+653 GVLFQKDSRGKTA
-666 VLDIADELKLPHNA
+666 VLDIAEELKLPQNA
-680 DLFADVGATI
+680 DLFSDVGAAI
-690 RSKWLNTVVKRD
+690 RNKWLNTVVKRD
-702 AKGEI
+702 SKGQI
-707 TKIDVA
+707 TKIDIA
-713 AHSRFMNEYGAALDS
+713 AHSRFINEYGAVLDS
-728 YLTAAERNALGSAKD
+728 YLTRAERNALGSAKE
-743 FAEQVLAV
+743 FAEQVINT
-751 QARKKATVDKINTRF
+751 QARKKATVDKINTKF

-822 NRVKLVNGREVLD
+822 KRVKLVNGREVLD
-835 PKQLKPYVDAN
+835 PAELKPYIDKN
-846 KDKLTT
+846 KDKLST
-852 LFGADYVRNLN
+852 LFGPDYVRNLN
-863 IVLDVAEDALTIVP
+863 TVLDVAEDALTAVP
-877 RRGARQEGNA
+877 RRGARREGSA
-887 LTGII
+887 LVGII

-910 KQRGRMKEDAMTTAL
+910 NQRGRMREDAMTMAL
-925 SNPAV
+925 ADPAV
-930 LADMAKAARV
+930 LADMAKAAKV
-940 SLSSKEGQRLI
+940 PLLSKEGQRLA

-968 VDRPSGARAIL
+968 VDRPSGARALL
-979 QELEAGNLPR
+979 QELEAGNL

>member
-1 MSVDPILDS
+1 MSVDPVLDA
-10 IITNRLNAASAAANS
+10 IITQRLQAASAQAAG
-25 SGQIPTPNPVSP
+25 SGQIPTPQPLVP
-37 MQQVQMDQGSSF
+37 MDQGSSF
-49 YDLYPLIGAGQ
+49 YDLIGTGQIPLEQ
-60 AATPY
+60 
-65 DILGPEDEFLF
+65 ILGPEDELLYG
-76 AQPRPKSTAELTKEA
+76 QPRPKSRGELTQEA
-91 GILNEGIPTGLRFD
+91 GILNEGIPTGLRFE
-105 LSTTTLFNPDL
+105 LSTTTLFNPEL

-129 TSEGLIT
+129 EGENLIT
-136 DDYDLGLRVGPV
+136 DDYDLGLRIGPV
-148 SERLEF
+148 SQRLEF

-171 KDILGDI
+171 KDVLGDI
-178 VDISAD
+178 ADISMD

-204 VGQIPGAPIAAAAVA
+204 VGQVPGAPIAAAALA
-219 AMATSFGRLKYAQ
+219 ATATSFGRLKYAQ
-232 NQGFLSSEIS
+232 NQGFLSEEIT

-269 MLKPV
+269 MLRPI

-281 NPKMAFDIDEE
+281 SPKMAFDIDEQ
-292 TFIKAYDKYMASP
+292 TFIRAYEKYMSSP
-305 KGKAAAEAG
+305 KGKAASEVG
-314 VTPSSAQILEAA
+314 VTPSSAQILEAVA
-326 AGTAT
+326 KQEASAVEKGKLQATAT
-331 GREAANLRSAASEL
+331 EL
-345 AEQEARISTAPDRG
+345 AEQEARISTSPERD
-359 TADAVITP
+359 TADALVTP
-367 SLERAAVAETA
+367 SLERSAAAEIA
-378 VRGAAEEGMPVGV
+378 VRDAAEESMPTGV
-391 RGAAEASGER
+391 RGTAEGLGER

-416 NKQVQLAQVDD
+416 NKQMQLSQLDD
-427 TVSRELINVET
+427 VVSRELINVET

-445 LPPNVGDVSAVGSA
+445 LPSNVADISTIGSA
-459 AKDAIGDSYEK
+459 AKEAIVESYEK
-470 ASAAIGRQYE
+470 ASQAIGKQYE

-487 EATGINIDSVVVGK
+487 DSTGISIDSVVVGK

-589 ITGMVDALEAAR
+589 ISGMVDALEKAR
-601 NRIISRGNA
+601 NRIISRKDA
-610 PEGLVDELRV
+610 PEGLVEELEV
-620 LDDTFADFSK
+620 LDTAFADFSK
-630 KFRNTQVSAVAKLR
+630 KFRNAQVSAVAKLR
-644 NAKNPEAAW
+644 NAKNPESAW
-653 NILFQKDSRGKTA
+653 GVLFQKDSRGKTA
-666 VLDIADELKLPHNA
+666 VLDIAEELKLPQNA
-680 DLFADVGATI
+680 DLFSDVGAAI
-690 RSKWLNTVVKRD
+690 RNKWLNTVVKRNS
-702 AKGEI
+702 KGEI

-713 AHSRFMNEYGAALDS
+713 AHSRFMNEYRAVLDS
-728 YLTAAERNALGSAKD
+728 YLTRAERNALGSARE
-743 FAEQVLAV
+743 FAEQVINT

-835 PKQLKPYVDAN
+835 PAELKPYIDKN
-846 KDKLTT
+846 KDKLST
-852 LFGADYVRNLN
+852 LFGSDYVRNLN
-863 IVLDVAEDALTIVP
+863 TVLDVAEDALTAVP
-877 RRGARQEGNA
+877 RRGARREGSA
-887 LTGII
+887 LVGII

-910 KQRGRMKEDAMTTAL
+910 NQRGRMREDAMTMAL
-925 SNPAV
+925 ADPAI

-940 SLSSKEGQRLI
+940 PLLSKEGQRLA

-962 TQKDLP
+962 TQKDLL
-968 VDRPSGARAIL
+968 VDRPSDARAIL
-979 QELEAGNLPR
+979 QELEAGNLQ

>member
-1 MSVDPILDS
+1 MSVDPVLDA
-10 IITNRLNAASAAANS
+10 IISQRLQAASAQAAG
-25 SGQIPTPNPVSP
+25 SGQIPTAQPSVP
-37 MQQVQMDQGSSF
+37 MDQGSSF

-65 DILGPEDEFLF
+65 DVLGPEDEFLYG
-76 AQPRPKSTAELTKEA
+76 QPRPKSRGELTQEA
-91 GILNEGIPTGLRFD
+91 GILNEGIPTGLRFE
-105 LSTTTLFNPDL
+105 LSTTTLFNPEL

-129 TSEGLIT
+129 EAENLIT
-136 DDYDLGLRVGPV
+136 DDYDLGLRIGPV
-148 SERLEF
+148 SQRLEF

-178 VDISAD
+178 ADISID

-204 VGQIPGAPIAAAAVA
+204 VGQVPGAPIAAAALA
-219 AMATSFGRLKYAQ
+219 ATATSFGRLKYAQ
-232 NQGFLSSEIS
+232 NQGFLSEEIT

-269 MLKPV
+269 MLRPI

-281 NPKMAFDIDEE
+281 SPKMAFDIDEQ
-292 TFIKAYDKYMASP
+292 TFIRAYEKYMSSP
-305 KGKAAAEAG
+305 KGKAASEAG
-314 VTPSSAQILEAA
+314 VTPSSAQILEAVA
-326 AGTAT
+326 KQEASAVEKGKLQATAT
-331 GREAANLRSAASEL
+331 EL
-345 AEQEARISTAPDRG
+345 AEQEARISTSPERD
-359 TADAVITP
+359 TADALVTP
-367 SLERAAVAETA
+367 SLERSAAAEIA
-378 VRGAAEEGMPVGV
+378 VRDAAEESMPTGV
-391 RGAAEASGER
+391 RGTAEGLGER

-416 NKQVQLAQVDD
+416 NKQMQLSQLDD
-427 TVSRELINVET
+427 VVSRELINVET
-438 ALDDAVN
+438 AIDDAVN
-445 LPPNVGDVSAVGSA
+445 LPSDIGTTTSIGIA
-459 AKDAIGDSYEK
+459 AKEAIGESYEK
-470 ASAAIGRQYE
+470 ASLAIGKQYE
-480 DLFTRWS
+480 DLFARWS
-487 EATGINIDSVVVGK
+487 DSTGISIDSVVVGK

-589 ITGMVDALEAAR
+589 ISGMVDALEKAR
-601 NRIISRGNA
+601 NRIISRKGA
-610 PEGLVDELRV
+610 PEGLVEELQV
-620 LDDTFADFSK
+620 LDTAFADFSK
-630 KFRNTQVSAVAKLR
+630 KFRNAQVSAVAKLR

-653 NILFQKDSRGKTA
+653 NILFQKDNSRVGGRTA

-680 DLFADVGATI
+680 DLFANVGTMV
-690 RSKWLNTVVKRD
+690 RNKWLKTVVDRNERT
-702 AKGEI
+702 GEI
-707 TKIDVA
+707 IKINIA
-713 AHSRFMNEYGAALDS
+713 EHSKFINQYGAVLES
-728 YLTAAERNALGSAKD
+728 YLTQAERNALGSARE
-743 FAEQVLAV
+743 FAEQVINT
-751 QARKKATVDKINTRF
+751 QARKQATVDKINTKF

-822 NRVKLVNGREVLD
+822 KRVKLVNGREVLD
-835 PKQLKPYVDAN
+835 PAELKPYIDKN
-846 KDKLTT
+846 KDKLST
-852 LFGADYVRNLN
+852 LFGPDYVRNLN
-863 IVLDVAEDALTIVP
+863 TVLDVAEDALTAVP
-877 RRGARQEGNA
+877 RRGARREGSA
-887 LTGII
+887 LVGII

-910 KQRGRMKEDAMTTAL
+910 NQRGRMREDAMTMAL
-925 SNPAV
+925 ADPAV
-930 LADMAKAARV
+930 LADMAKAAKV
-940 SLSSKEGQRLI
+940 PLLSKEGQRLA

-968 VDRPSGARAIL
+968 VDRPSGARALL
-979 QELEAGNLPR
+979 QELEAGNL

>member
-1 MSVDPILDS
+1 MAQDDVIDLDPLISSLLQQS
-10 IITNRLNAASAAANS
+10 SAQTASTR
-25 SGQIPTPNPVSP
+25 QIPTAQPLVP
-37 MQQVQMDQGSSF
+37 MDQGSSF

-65 DILGPEDEFLF
+65 DVLGPEDEFLYG
-76 AQPRPKSTAELTKEA
+76 QPRPKSRGELTQEA
-91 GILNEGIPTGLRFD
+91 GILNEGIPTGLRFE
-105 LSTTTLFNPDL
+105 LSTTTLFNPEL

-129 TSEGLIT
+129 EAENLIT
-136 DDYDLGLRVGPV
+136 DDYDLGLRIGPV
-148 SERLEF
+148 SQRLEF

-178 VDISAD
+178 ADISMD

-204 VGQIPGAPIAAAAVA
+204 VGQVPGAPIAAAALA
-219 AMATSFGRLKYAQ
+219 ATATSFGRLKYAQ
-232 NQGFLSSEIS
+232 NQGFLSEEIT

-262 GGQAAYK
+262 GGQAAFK
-269 MLKPV
+269 MLRPI

-281 NPKMAFDIDEE
+281 SPKMAFDIDEQ
-292 TFIKAYDKYMASP
+292 TFIRAYEKYMSSP
-305 KGKAAAEAG
+305 KGKAASEAG
-314 VTPSSAQILEAA
+314 VTPSSAQILEAVA
-326 AGTAT
+326 KQEASAVEKGKLQATAT
-331 GREAANLRSAASEL
+331 EL
-345 AEQEARISTAPDRG
+345 AEQEARISTSPERD
-359 TADAVITP
+359 TADALVTP
-367 SLERAAVAETA
+367 SLERSAAAEIAVRDVAE
-378 VRGAAEEGMPVGV
+378 ESMPTGV
-391 RGAAEASGER
+391 RGTAESLGER

-416 NKQVQLAQVDD
+416 NKQMQLAQLDD
-427 TVSRELINVET
+427 VVSRELINVET
-438 ALDDAVN
+438 AIDDAVN
-445 LPPNVGDVSAVGSA
+445 LPSNVADISTIGSA
-459 AKDAIGDSYEK
+459 AKEAIVESYEK
-470 ASAAIGRQYE
+470 ASAAIGKQYE

-487 EATGINIDSVVVGK
+487 DSTGISIDSVVVGK
-501 GAIRPTEAVRF
+501 GAIRPTEAVKF

-589 ITGMVDALEAAR
+589 ISGMVDALEKAR
-601 NRIISRGNA
+601 NRIISRKDA
-610 PEGLVDELRV
+610 PEGLAEELEV
-620 LDDTFADFSK
+620 LDTAFADFSK
-630 KFRNTQVSAVAKLR
+630 KFRNAQVSAVAKLR
-644 NAKNPEAAW
+644 NAKNPESAW
-653 NILFQKDSRGKTA
+653 GVLFQKDSRGKTA
-666 VLDIADELKLPHNA
+666 VLDIAEELKLPQNA
-680 DLFADVGATI
+680 DLFADVGAAI
-690 RSKWLNTVVKRD
+690 RNKWLNTVVKRD
-702 AKGEI
+702 SKGQI
-707 TKIDVA
+707 TKIDIA
-713 AHSRFMNEYGAALDS
+713 AHSRFINEYGAVLDS
-728 YLTAAERNALGSAKD
+728 YLTRAERNALGSAKE
-743 FAEQVLAV
+743 FAEQVINT
-751 QARKKATVDKINTRF
+751 QARKKATVDKINTKF

-822 NRVKLVNGREVLD
+822 KRVKLVNGREVLD
-835 PKQLKPYVDAN
+835 PAELKPYIDKN
-846 KDKLTT
+846 KDKLST
-852 LFGADYVRNLN
+852 LFGPDYVRNLN
-863 IVLDVAEDALTIVP
+863 TVLDVAEDALTAVP
-877 RRGARQEGNA
+877 RRGARREGSA
-887 LTGII
+887 LVGII

-910 KQRGRMKEDAMTTAL
+910 NQRGRMREDAMTMAL
-925 SNPAV
+925 ADPAV
-930 LADMAKAARV
+930 LADMAKAAKV
-940 SLSSKEGQRLI
+940 PLLSKEGQRLA

-968 VDRPSGARAIL
+968 VDRPSGARALL
-979 QELEAGNLPR
+979 QELEAGNL

>member
-1 MSVDPILDS
+1 MAQDDVIDLDPLISSLLQQS
-10 IITNRLNAASAAANS
+10 SAQTASTR
-25 SGQIPTPNPVSP
+25 QIPTAQPLVP
-37 MQQVQMDQGSSF
+37 MDQGSSF

-65 DILGPEDEFLF
+65 DVLGPEDEFLYG
-76 AQPRPKSTAELTKEA
+76 QPRPKSRGELTQEA
-91 GILNEGIPTGLRFD
+91 GILNEGIPTGLRFE
-105 LSTTTLFNPDL
+105 LSTTTLFNPEL

-129 TSEGLIT
+129 EAENLIT
-136 DDYDLGLRVGPV
+136 DDYDLGLRIGPV
-148 SERLEF
+148 SQRLEF

-178 VDISAD
+178 ADISMD

-204 VGQIPGAPIAAAAVA
+204 VGQVPGAPIAAAALA
-219 AMATSFGRLKYAQ
+219 ATATSFGRLKYAQ
-232 NQGFLSSEIS
+232 NQGFLSEEIT

-269 MLKPV
+269 MLRPI
-274 LRTMGLA
+274 LRTMGLSS
-281 NPKMAFDIDEE
+281 PKMAFDIDEQ
-292 TFIKAYDKYMASP
+292 TFIRAYEKYMSSP
-305 KGKAAAEAG
+305 KGKAASEAG
-314 VTPSSAQILEAA
+314 VTPSSAQILEAVAKQEASAVEKGKLQA
-326 AGTAT
+326 AAT
-331 GREAANLRSAASEL
+331 EL
-345 AEQEARISTAPDRG
+345 AEQEARISTSPERD
-359 TADAVITP
+359 TADALVTP
-367 SLERAAVAETA
+367 SLERSAAAEAAV
-378 VRGAAEEGMPVGV
+378 RDAAEESMPIGV
-391 RGAAEASGER
+391 RGTAESLGER

-416 NKQVQLAQVDD
+416 NKQMQLAQLDD
-427 TVSRELINVET
+427 VVSRELINVET

-445 LPPNVGDVSAVGSA
+445 LPSNVADISTIGSA
-459 AKDAIGDSYEK
+459 AKEAIVESYEK
-470 ASAAIGRQYE
+470 ASQAIGKQYE

-487 EATGINIDSVVVGK
+487 DSTGISIDSVVVGK

-589 ITGMVDALEAAR
+589 ISGMVDALEKAR
-601 NRIISRGNA
+601 NRIISRKDA
-610 PEGLVDELRV
+610 PEGLAEELEV
-620 LDDTFADFSK
+620 LDTAFADFSK
-630 KFRNTQVSAVAKLR
+630 KFRNAQVSAVAKLR
-644 NAKNPEAAW
+644 NAKNPESAW
-653 NILFQKDSRGKTA
+653 GVLFQKDSRGKTA
-666 VLDIADELKLPHNA
+666 VLDIAEELKLPQNA
-680 DLFADVGATI
+680 DLFSDVGAAI
-690 RSKWLNTVVKRD
+690 RNKWLNTVVKRD
-702 AKGEI
+702 SKGEI

-713 AHSRFMNEYGAALDS
+713 AHSRFINEYGAVLDS
-728 YLTAAERNALGSAKD
+728 YLTQAERNALGSAKE
-743 FAEQVLAV
+743 FAQQVINT

-776 EFIFQRSWKEGGIS
+776 EFIFQRSWKEGGVS

-835 PKQLKPYVDAN
+835 PAELKPYIDKN
-846 KDKLTT
+846 KDKLST
-852 LFGADYVRNLN
+852 LFGPDYVRNLN
-863 IVLDVAEDALTIVP
+863 TVLDVAEDALTAVP
-877 RRGARQEGNA
+877 RRGARREGNA
-887 LTGII
+887 LVGII

-910 KQRGRMKEDAMTTAL
+910 NQRGRMREDAMTMAL
-925 SNPAV
+925 ADPAV
-930 LADMAKAARV
+930 LADMAKAAKV
-940 SLSSKEGQRLI
+940 PLLSKEGQRLA

-968 VDRPSGARAIL
+968 VDRPSGARALL
-979 QELEAGNLPR
+979 QELEAGNL

>member
-1 MSVDPILDS
+1 MAQDDVIDLDPLISSLLQQS
-10 IITNRLNAASAAANS
+10 SAQTASTR
-25 SGQIPTPNPVSP
+25 QIPTAQPLVP
-37 MQQVQMDQGSSF
+37 MDQGSSF

-65 DILGPEDEFLF
+65 DVLGPEDEFLYG
-76 AQPRPKSTAELTKEA
+76 QPRPKSRGELTQEA
-91 GILNEGIPTGLRFD
+91 GILNEGIPTGLRFE
-105 LSTTTLFNPDL
+105 LSTTTLFNPEL

-129 TSEGLIT
+129 EAENLIT
-136 DDYDLGLRVGPV
+136 DDYDLGLRIGPV
-148 SERLEF
+148 SQRLEF

-178 VDISAD
+178 ADISMD

-204 VGQIPGAPIAAAAVA
+204 VGQVPGAPIAAAALA
-219 AMATSFGRLKYAQ
+219 ATATSFGRLKYAQ
-232 NQGFLSSEIS
+232 NQGFLSEEIT

-262 GGQAAYK
+262 GGQAAFK
-269 MLKPV
+269 MLRPI

-281 NPKMAFDIDEE
+281 SPKMAFDIDEQ
-292 TFIKAYDKYMASP
+292 TFIRAYEKYMSSP
-305 KGKAAAEAG
+305 KGKAASEAG
-314 VTPSSAQILEAA
+314 VTPSSAQILEAVA
-326 AGTAT
+326 KQEASAVEKGKLQATAT
-331 GREAANLRSAASEL
+331 EL
-345 AEQEARISTAPDRG
+345 AEQEARISTSPERD
-359 TADAVITP
+359 TADALVTP
-367 SLERAAVAETA
+367 SLERSAAAEIAVRDVAE
-378 VRGAAEEGMPVGV
+378 ESMPTGV
-391 RGAAEASGER
+391 RGTAESLGER

-416 NKQVQLAQVDD
+416 NKQMQLAQLDD
-427 TVSRELINVET
+427 VVSRELINVET
-438 ALDDAVN
+438 AIDDAVN
-445 LPPNVGDVSAVGSA
+445 LPSNVADISTIGSA
-459 AKDAIGDSYEK
+459 AKEAIVESYEK
-470 ASAAIGRQYE
+470 ASAAIGKQYE

-487 EATGINIDSVVVGK
+487 DSTGISIDSVVVGK
-501 GAIRPTEAVRF
+501 GAIRPTEAVKF

-589 ITGMVDALEAAR
+589 ISGMVDALEKAR
-601 NRIISRGNA
+601 NRIISRKDA
-610 PEGLVDELRV
+610 PEGLAEELEI
-620 LDDTFADFSK
+620 LDTAFADFSK
-630 KFRNTQVSAVAKLR
+630 KFRNAQVSAVAKLR
-644 NAKNPEAAW
+644 NAKNPESAW
-653 NILFQKDSRGKTA
+653 GVLFQKDSRGKTA
-666 VLDIADELKLPHNA
+666 VLDIAEELKLPQNA
-680 DLFADVGATI
+680 DLFSDVGAAI
-690 RSKWLNTVVKRD
+690 RNKWLNTVVKRD
-702 AKGEI
+702 SKGQI
-707 TKIDVA
+707 TKIDIA
-713 AHSRFMNEYGAALDS
+713 AHSRFINEYGAVLDS
-728 YLTAAERNALGSAKD
+728 YLTRAERNALGSAKE
-743 FAEQVLAV
+743 FAEQVINT
-751 QARKKATVDKINTRF
+751 QARKKATVDKINTKF

-822 NRVKLVNGREVLD
+822 KRVKLVNGREVLD
-835 PKQLKPYVDAN
+835 PAELKPYIDKN
-846 KDKLTT
+846 KDKLST
-852 LFGADYVRNLN
+852 LFGPDYVRNLN
-863 IVLDVAEDALTIVP
+863 TVLDVAEDALTAVP
-877 RRGARQEGNA
+877 RRGARREGSA
-887 LTGII
+887 LVGII

-910 KQRGRMKEDAMTTAL
+910 NQRGRMREDAMTMAL
-925 SNPAV
+925 ADPAV
-930 LADMAKAARV
+930 LADMAKAAKV
-940 SLSSKEGQRLI
+940 PLLSKEGQRLA

-968 VDRPSGARAIL
+968 VDRPSGARALL
-979 QELEAGNLPR
+979 QELEAGNL

>member
-1 MSVDPILDS
+1 MSVDPVLDA
-10 IITNRLNAASAAANS
+10 IISQRLQAASAQTAS
-25 SGQIPTPNPVSP
+25 SGQIPTAQPSVP
-37 MQQVQMDQGSSF
+37 MDQGSSF
-49 YDLYPLIGAGQ
+49 YDLYPLLGAGQ
-60 AATPY
+60 GDMPY
-65 DILGPEDEFLF
+65 TMLGPEDEFLYG
-76 AQPRPKSTAELTKEA
+76 QPRPKSKGELTQEA
-91 GILNEGIPTGLRFD
+91 GILNEGIPTGLRFE

-129 TSEGLIT
+129 KSEGLIS
-136 DDYDLGLRVGPV
+136 DDYDLGLRIGPV

-171 KDILGDI
+171 KDVLGDI
-178 VDISAD
+178 ADISVD

-204 VGQIPGAPIAAAAVA
+204 VGQVPGAPIAAAALA
-219 AMATSFGRLKYAQ
+219 ATATSFGRLKYAQ
-232 NQGFLSSEIS
+232 NQGFLSEEIT

-269 MLKPV
+269 MLRPI

-281 NPKMAFDIDEE
+281 SPKMAFDIDEQ
-292 TFIKAYDKYMASP
+292 TFIRAYEKYMSSP
-305 KGKAAAEAG
+305 KGKAASEAG
-314 VTPSSAQILEAA
+314 VTPSSAQILEAVA
-326 AGTAT
+326 KQEASAVERAKLEATAT
-331 GREAANLRSAASEL
+331 EL
-345 AEQEARISTAPDRG
+345 AEQEARISTSPERD
-359 TADAVITP
+359 TADALVTP
-367 SLERAAVAETA
+367 SLERSAAAEIA
-378 VRGAAEEGMPVGV
+378 VRDAAEESMPIGV
-391 RGAAEASGER
+391 RGTAEGLGER

-416 NKQVQLAQVDD
+416 NKQMQLSQLDD
-427 TVSRELINVET
+427 VISRELVNVET
-438 ALDDAVN
+438 AIDDAVN
-445 LPPNVGDVSAVGSA
+445 LPSNIGTTTSIGMA
-459 AKDAIGDSYEK
+459 AKEAIGESYEK
-470 ASAAIGRQYE
+470 ASQAIGKQYE
-480 DLFTRWS
+480 DLFARWS
-487 EATGINIDSVVVGK
+487 DSTGISIDSVVVGK

-589 ITGMVDALEAAR
+589 ISGMVDALEKAR
-601 NRIISRGNA
+601 NRIISRKDA
-610 PEGLVDELRV
+610 PEGLVEELEV
-620 LDDTFADFSK
+620 LDTAFADFSK
-630 KFRNTQVSAVAKLR
+630 KFRNAQVSAVAKLR

-653 NILFQKDSRGKTA
+653 NILFQKDNSRTGGRTA

-680 DLFADVGATI
+680 DLFANVGTMV
-690 RSKWLNTVVKRD
+690 RDKWLKTVVDRD
-702 AKGEI
+702 ERTGEI
-707 TKIDVA
+707 IKINIA
-713 AHSRFMNEYGAALDS
+713 EHSKFMNQYGAVLES
-728 YLTAAERNALGSAKD
+728 YLTQAERNALGSARE
-743 FAEQVLAV
+743 FAEQVINT
-751 QARKKATVDKINTRF
+751 QARKQATVDKINTRF

-835 PKQLKPYVDAN
+835 PAQLKPYIDKN
-846 KDKLTT
+846 KDKLST
-852 LFGADYVRNLN
+852 LFGSDYVRNLN
-863 IVLDVAEDALTIVP
+863 TVLDVAEDALTAVP
-877 RRGARQEGNA
+877 RRGARREGSA
-887 LTGII
+887 LVGII

-910 KQRGRMKEDAMTTAL
+910 NQRGRMREDAMTMAL
-925 SNPAV
+925 ADPAV
-930 LADMAKAARV
+930 LADMAKAAKV
-940 SLSSKEGQRLI
+940 PLLSKEGQRLA

-968 VDRPSGARAIL
+968 VDRPSGARALL
-979 QELEAGNLPR
+979 QELEAGNL

>member
-1 MSVDPILDS
+1 MAQDDVIDLDPLISSLLQQS
-10 IITNRLNAASAAANS
+10 SAQTASTR
-25 SGQIPTPNPVSP
+25 QIPTAQPLVP
-37 MQQVQMDQGSSF
+37 MDQGSSF

-65 DILGPEDEFLF
+65 DVLGPEDEFLYG
-76 AQPRPKSTAELTKEA
+76 QPRPKSRGELTQEA
-91 GILNEGIPTGLRFD
+91 GILNEGIPTGLRFE
-105 LSTTTLFNPDL
+105 LSTTTLFNPEL

-129 TSEGLIT
+129 EAENLIT
-136 DDYDLGLRVGPV
+136 DDYDLGLRIGPV
-148 SERLEF
+148 SQRLEF

-178 VDISAD
+178 ADISMD

-204 VGQIPGAPIAAAAVA
+204 VGQVPGAPIAAAALA
-219 AMATSFGRLKYAQ
+219 ATATSFGRLKYAQ
-232 NQGFLSSEIS
+232 NQGFLSEEIT

-269 MLKPV
+269 MLRPI
-274 LRTMGLA
+274 LRTMGLSS
-281 NPKMAFDIDEE
+281 PKMAFDIDEQ
-292 TFIKAYDKYMASP
+292 TFIRAYEKYMSSP
-305 KGKAAAEAG
+305 KGKAASEAG
-314 VTPSSAQILEAA
+314 VTPSSAQILEAVA
-326 AGTAT
+326 KQEASAVEKGKLQATAT
-331 GREAANLRSAASEL
+331 EL
-345 AEQEARISTAPDRG
+345 AEQEARISTSPERD
-359 TADAVITP
+359 TADALVTP
-367 SLERAAVAETA
+367 SLERSAAAEIAVRDVAE
-378 VRGAAEEGMPVGV
+378 ESMPTGV
-391 RGAAEASGER
+391 RGTAESLGER

-416 NKQVQLAQVDD
+416 NKQMQLAQLDD
-427 TVSRELINVET
+427 VVSRELINVET
-438 ALDDAVN
+438 AIDDAVN
-445 LPPNVGDVSAVGSA
+445 LPSNVADISTIGSA
-459 AKDAIGDSYEK
+459 AKEAIVESYEK
-470 ASAAIGRQYE
+470 ASAAIGKQYE

-487 EATGINIDSVVVGK
+487 DSTGISIDSVVVGK
-501 GAIRPTEAVRF
+501 GAIRPTEAVKF

-534 NKVLDSFVEST
+534 NKVLGSFVEST

-589 ITGMVDALEAAR
+589 ISGMVDALEKAR
-601 NRIISRGNA
+601 NRIISRKDA
-610 PEGLVDELRV
+610 PEGLAEELEV
-620 LDDTFADFSK
+620 LDTAFADFSK
-630 KFRNTQVSAVAKLR
+630 KFRNAQVSAVAKLR
-644 NAKNPEAAW
+644 NAKNPESAW
-653 NILFQKDSRGKTA
+653 GVLFQKDSRGKTA
-666 VLDIADELKLPHNA
+666 VLDIAEELKLPQNA
-680 DLFADVGATI
+680 DLFSDVGAAI
-690 RSKWLNTVVKRD
+690 RNKWLNTVVKRD
-702 AKGEI
+702 SKGQI
-707 TKIDVA
+707 TKIDIA
-713 AHSRFMNEYGAALDS
+713 AHSRFINEYGAVLDS
-728 YLTAAERNALGSAKD
+728 YLTRAERNALGSAKE
-743 FAEQVLAV
+743 FAEQVINT
-751 QARKKATVDKINTRF
+751 QARKKATVDKINTKF

-822 NRVKLVNGREVLD
+822 KRVKLVNGREVLD
-835 PKQLKPYVDAN
+835 PAELKPYIDKN
-846 KDKLTT
+846 KDKLST
-852 LFGADYVRNLN
+852 LFGPDYVRNLN
-863 IVLDVAEDALTIVP
+863 TVLDVAEDALTAVP
-877 RRGARQEGNA
+877 RRGARREGSA
-887 LTGII
+887 LVGII

-910 KQRGRMKEDAMTTAL
+910 NQRGRMREDAMTMAL
-925 SNPAV
+925 ADPAV
-930 LADMAKAARV
+930 LADMAKAAKV
-940 SLSSKEGQRLI
+940 PLLSKEGQRLA
-951 GRILGGRYDDP
+951 GSILGGRYDDP

-968 VDRPSGARAIL
+968 VDRPSGARALL
-979 QELEAGNLPR
+979 QELEAGNL

>member
-1 MSVDPILDS
+1 MAQDDVIDLDPLISSLLQQS
-10 IITNRLNAASAAANS
+10 SAQTASTR
-25 SGQIPTPNPVSP
+25 QIPTAQPLVP
-37 MQQVQMDQGSSF
+37 MDQGSSF

-65 DILGPEDEFLF
+65 DVLGPEDEFLYG
-76 AQPRPKSTAELTKEA
+76 QPRPKSRGELTQEA
-91 GILNEGIPTGLRFD
+91 GILNEGIPTGLRFE
-105 LSTTTLFNPDL
+105 LSTTTLFNPEL

-129 TSEGLIT
+129 EAENLIT
-136 DDYDLGLRVGPV
+136 DDYDLGLRIGPV
-148 SERLEF
+148 SQRLEF

-178 VDISAD
+178 ADISMD

-204 VGQIPGAPIAAAAVA
+204 VGQVPGAPIAAAALA
-219 AMATSFGRLKYAQ
+219 ATATSFGRLKYAQ
-232 NQGFLSSEIS
+232 NQGFLSEEIT

-269 MLKPV
+269 MLRPI
-274 LRTMGLA
+274 LRTMGLSS
-281 NPKMAFDIDEE
+281 PKMAFDIDEQ
-292 TFIKAYDKYMASP
+292 TFIRAYEKYMSSP
-305 KGKAAAEAG
+305 KGKAASEAG
-314 VTPSSAQILEAA
+314 VTPSSAQILEAVA
-326 AGTAT
+326 KQEASAVEKGKLQATAT
-331 GREAANLRSAASEL
+331 EL
-345 AEQEARISTAPDRG
+345 AEQEARISTSPERD
-359 TADAVITP
+359 TADALITP
-367 SLERAAVAETA
+367 SLERSAAAEIA
-378 VRGAAEEGMPVGV
+378 VRGAAEESMPTGV
-391 RGAAEASGER
+391 RGTAEGLGER

-416 NKQVQLAQVDD
+416 NKQMQLAQLDD
-427 TVSRELINVET
+427 VVSRELVNVET

-445 LPPNVGDVSAVGSA
+445 LPSNVADISTIGSA
-459 AKDAIGDSYEK
+459 AKEAIVESYEK
-470 ASAAIGRQYE
+470 ASQAIGKQYE

-487 EATGINIDSVVVGK
+487 DSTGISIDSVVVGK
-501 GAIRPTEAVRF
+501 GAIRPTEAVKF

-589 ITGMVDALEAAR
+589 ISGMVDALEKAR
-601 NRIISRGNA
+601 NRIISRKDA
-610 PEGLVDELRV
+610 PEGLVEELEV
-620 LDDTFADFSK
+620 LDTAFADFSK
-630 KFRNTQVSAVAKLR
+630 KFRNAQVSAVAKLR
-644 NAKNPEAAW
+644 NAKNPESAW
-653 NILFQKDSRGKTA
+653 GVLFQKDSRGKTA
-666 VLDIADELKLPHNA
+666 VLDIAEELKLPQNA
-680 DLFADVGATI
+680 DLFSDVGAAI
-690 RSKWLNTVVKRD
+690 RNKWLNTVVKRD
-702 AKGEI
+702 SKGEI

-713 AHSRFMNEYGAALDS
+713 AHSRFMNEYGAVLDS
-728 YLTAAERNALGSAKD
+728 YLTQAERNALGSARE
-743 FAEQVLAV
+743 FAEQVINT

-776 EFIFQRSWKEGGIS
+776 EFIFQRSWKEGGVS

-814 KDMFDPAA
+814 KDMFNPAD
-822 NRVKLVNGREVLD
+822 NRVKLVNGREVLN
-835 PKQLKPYVDAN
+835 PAELRTYVDGN
-846 KDKLTT
+846 KDKLST
-852 LFGADYVRNLN
+852 LFGPDYVRNLN
-863 IVLDVAEDALTIVP
+863 TILDVAEDALTAVP
-877 RRGARQEGNA
+877 RRGARREGNA
-887 LTGII
+887 LVGII

-910 KQRGRMKEDAMTTAL
+910 NQRGRMREDAMTMAL
-925 SNPAV
+925 ADPAV
-930 LADMAKAARV
+930 LADMAKAAKV
-940 SLSSKEGQRLI
+940 PLLSKEGQRLA

-968 VDRPSGARAIL
+968 VDRPSGARALL
-979 QELEAGNLPR
+979 QELEAGNL

>member
-1 MSVDPILDS
+1 MAQDDVIDLDPLISSLLQQS
-10 IITNRLNAASAAANS
+10 SAQTASTR
-25 SGQIPTPNPVSP
+25 QIPTAQPLVP
-37 MQQVQMDQGSSF
+37 MDQGSSF

-65 DILGPEDEFLF
+65 DVLGPEDEFLYG
-76 AQPRPKSTAELTKEA
+76 QPRPKSRGELTQEA
-91 GILNEGIPTGLRFD
+91 GILNEGIPTGLRFE
-105 LSTTTLFNPDL
+105 LSTTTLFNPEL

-129 TSEGLIT
+129 EAENLIT
-136 DDYDLGLRVGPV
+136 DDYDLGLRIGPV
-148 SERLEF
+148 SQRLEF

-178 VDISAD
+178 ADISMD

-204 VGQIPGAPIAAAAVA
+204 VGQVPGAPIAAAALA
-219 AMATSFGRLKYAQ
+219 ATATSFGRLKYAQ
-232 NQGFLSSEIS
+232 NQGFLSEEIT

-269 MLKPV
+269 MLRPI
-274 LRTMGLA
+274 LRTMGLSS
-281 NPKMAFDIDEE
+281 PKMAFDIDEQ
-292 TFIKAYDKYMASP
+292 TFIRAYEKYMSSP
-305 KGKAAAEAG
+305 KGKAASEAG
-314 VTPSSAQILEAA
+314 VTPSSAQILEAVA
-326 AGTAT
+326 KQEASAVEKGKLQATAT
-331 GREAANLRSAASEL
+331 EL
-345 AEQEARISTAPDRG
+345 AEQEARISTSPERD
-359 TADAVITP
+359 TADALVTP
-367 SLERAAVAETA
+367 SLERSAAAEAAV
-378 VRGAAEEGMPVGV
+378 RDAAEESMPIGV
-391 RGAAEASGER
+391 RGTAESLGER

-416 NKQVQLAQVDD
+416 NKQMQLAQLDD
-427 TVSRELINVET
+427 VVSRELINVET

-445 LPPNVGDVSAVGSA
+445 LPSNVADISTIGSA
-459 AKDAIGDSYEK
+459 AKEAIVESYEK
-470 ASAAIGRQYE
+470 ASQAIGKQYE

-487 EATGINIDSVVVGK
+487 DSTGISIDSVVVGK

-589 ITGMVDALEAAR
+589 ISGMVDALEKAR
-601 NRIISRGNA
+601 NRIISRKDA
-610 PEGLVDELRV
+610 PEGLAEELEV
-620 LDDTFADFSK
+620 LDTAFADFSK
-630 KFRNTQVSAVAKLR
+630 KFRNAQVSAVAKLR
-644 NAKNPEAAW
+644 NAKNPESAW
-653 NILFQKDSRGKTA
+653 GVLFQKDSRGKTA
-666 VLDIADELKLPHNA
+666 VLDIADELKLPQNA
-680 DLFADVGATI
+680 DLFADVGAAV
-690 RSKWLNTVVKRD
+690 RNKWLNTVVKRD
-702 AKGEI
+702 SKGAI

-713 AHSRFMNEYGAALDS
+713 AHSRFMNEYGAVLDS
-728 YLTAAERNALGSAKD
+728 YLTQAERNALGSAKE
-743 FAEQVLAV
+743 FAQQVINT

-835 PKQLKPYVDAN
+835 PAELKPYIDKN
-846 KDKLTT
+846 KDKLST
-852 LFGADYVRNLN
+852 LFGPDYVRNLN
-863 IVLDVAEDALTIVP
+863 TVLDVAEDALTAVP
-877 RRGARQEGNA
+877 RRGARREGSA
-887 LTGII
+887 LVGII

-910 KQRGRMKEDAMTTAL
+910 NQRGRMREDAMTMAL
-925 SNPAV
+925 ADPAV
-930 LADMAKAARV
+930 LADMAKAAKV
-940 SLSSKEGQRLI
+940 PLLSKEGQRLA

-968 VDRPSGARAIL
+968 VDRPSGARALL
-979 QELEAGNLPR
+979 QELEAGNL

>member
-1 MSVDPILDS
+1 MSVDPVLDA
-10 IITNRLNAASAAANS
+10 IISQRLQAASAQAAG
-25 SGQIPTPNPVSP
+25 SGQIPTAQPSVP
-37 MQQVQMDQGSSF
+37 MDQGSSF

-65 DILGPEDEFLF
+65 DILGPEDEFLYG
-76 AQPRPKSTAELTKEA
+76 QPRPKSRGELTQEA
-91 GILNEGIPTGLRFD
+91 GILNEGIPTGLRFE
-105 LSTTTLFNPDL
+105 LSTTTLFNPEL

-129 TSEGLIT
+129 EAENLIT
-136 DDYDLGLRVGPV
+136 DDYDLGLRIGPV
-148 SERLEF
+148 SQRLEF

-178 VDISAD
+178 ADISMD

-204 VGQIPGAPIAAAAVA
+204 VGQVPGAPIAAAALA
-219 AMATSFGRLKYAQ
+219 ATATSFGRLKYAQ
-232 NQGFLSSEIS
+232 NQGFLSEEIT

-255 LSAAFGI
+255 LSAAFGS

-269 MLKPV
+269 MLRPI
-274 LRTMGLA
+274 LRTMGLSS
-281 NPKMAFDIDEE
+281 PKMAFDIDEQ
-292 TFIKAYDKYMASP
+292 TFIRAYEKYMSSP
-305 KGKAAAEAG
+305 KGKAASEAG
-314 VTPSSAQILEAA
+314 VTPSSAQILEAVA
-326 AGTAT
+326 KQEASAVEKGKLQATAT
-331 GREAANLRSAASEL
+331 EL
-345 AEQEARISTAPDRG
+345 AEQEARISTSPERD
-359 TADAVITP
+359 TADALVTP
-367 SLERAAVAETA
+367 SLERSAAAEIAVRDVAE
-378 VRGAAEEGMPVGV
+378 ESMPTGV
-391 RGAAEASGER
+391 RGTAESLGER

-416 NKQVQLAQVDD
+416 NKQMQLAQLDD
-427 TVSRELINVET
+427 VVSRELVNLET
-438 ALDDAVN
+438 ALDDADN
-445 LPPNVGDVSAVGSA
+445 LPSNVADISTVGSA
-459 AKDAIGDSYEK
+459 AKEAIVESYEK
-470 ASAAIGRQYE
+470 ASSAIGKQYE

-487 EATGINIDSVVVGK
+487 DSTGISVDSVVVGK
-501 GAIRPTEAVRF
+501 GAIRPTEAVKF

-545 SGAATK
+545 SGAVTK

-589 ITGMVDALEAAR
+589 ISGMVDALEASR
-601 NRIISRGNA
+601 NRIISRKDA
-610 PEGLVDELRV
+610 PEGLAEELEV
-620 LDDTFADFSK
+620 LDTAFADFSK
-630 KFRNTQVSAVAKLR
+630 KFRNAQVSAVAKLR
-644 NAKNPEAAW
+644 NAKNPESAW
-653 NILFQKDSRGKTA
+653 GDFFHNESRGKTA
-666 VLDIADELKLPHNA
+666 VVEIAEELNKPKNA
-680 DLFADVGATI
+680 DLFSDVGAAV
-690 RSKWLNTVVKRD
+690 RNKWLNTVVKRD
-702 AKGEI
+702 SQGEI

-713 AHSRFMNEYGAALDS
+713 AHSRFMNEYGAVLDS
-728 YLTAAERNALGSAKD
+728 YLTQAERNALGSAKE
-743 FAEQVLAV
+743 FAGPVINT

-776 EFIFQRSWKEGGIS
+776 EFIFQRSWKEGGVS

-814 KDMFDPAA
+814 KDMFNPAD
-822 NRVKLVNGREVLD
+822 NRVKLVNGREVLN
-835 PKQLKPYVDAN
+835 PAELRTYVDGN
-846 KDKLTT
+846 KDKLST
-852 LFGADYVRNLN
+852 LFGPDYVRNLN
-863 IVLDVAEDALTIVP
+863 TILDVAEDALTAVP
-877 RRGARQEGNA
+877 RRGARREGNA
-887 LTGII
+887 LVGII

-910 KQRGRMKEDAMTTAL
+910 NQRGRMREDAMTMAL
-925 SNPAV
+925 ADPAV
-930 LADMAKAARV
+930 LADMAKAAKV
-940 SLSSKEGQRLI
+940 PLLSKEGQRLA

-968 VDRPSGARAIL
+968 VDRPSGARALL
-979 QELEAGNLPR
+979 QDLEAGNL

>member
-1 MSVDPILDS
+1 MSVDPVLDA
-10 IITNRLNAASAAANS
+10 IISQRLQAASAQTAS
-25 SGQIPTPNPVSP
+25 SGQIPTAQPSVP
-37 MQQVQMDQGSSF
+37 MDQGSSF
-49 YDLYPLIGAGQ
+49 YDLYPLLGAGQ
-60 AATPY
+60 GDMPY
-65 DILGPEDEFLF
+65 TMLGPEDEFLYG
-76 AQPRPKSTAELTKEA
+76 QPRPKSKGELTQEA
-91 GILNEGIPTGLRFD
+91 GILNEGIPTGLRFE

-129 TSEGLIT
+129 KSEGLIS
-136 DDYDLGLRVGPV
+136 DDYDLGLRIGPV

-178 VDISAD
+178 ADISID

-204 VGQIPGAPIAAAAVA
+204 VGQVPGAPIAAAALA
-219 AMATSFGRLKYAQ
+219 ATATSFGRLKYAQ
-232 NQGFLSSEIS
+232 NQGFLSDEIT

-262 GGQAAYK
+262 GGQAAYT
-269 MLKPV
+269 MLRPL
-274 LRTMGLA
+274 LRTMGLSS
-281 NPKMAFDIDEE
+281 PKMAFDIDEQ
-292 TFIKAYDKYMASP
+292 TFIRAYEKYMSSP
-305 KGKAAAEAG
+305 KGKAASEAG
-314 VTPSSAQILEAA
+314 VTPSSAQILEAVA
-326 AGTAT
+326 KEEAGAIEKGALQSSAT
-331 GREAANLRSAASEL
+331 EL
-345 AEQEARISTAPDRG
+345 AEQEARIATSPDRA
-359 TADAVITP
+359 TADAILTP
-367 SLERAAVAETA
+367 SLQRSAAAETA
-378 VRGAAEEGMPVGV
+378 VRGAAEEGMPTGV
-391 RGAAEASGER
+391 RGTAESLGER

-407 ENIQAGLTA
+407 ENIQAGLTV
-416 NKQVQLAQVDD
+416 NKQAQLAQLDD
-427 TVSRELINVET
+427 VVSRELINVET

-445 LPPNVGDVSAVGSA
+445 LPSNVADISAIGSA
-459 AKDAIGDSYEK
+459 AKEAIGESYEN
-470 ASAAIGRQYE
+470 ASAAIGKQYE

-487 EATGINIDSVVVGK
+487 ESTGISIDSVVVGK
-501 GAIRPTEAVRF
+501 GAIRPTEAVKF

-545 SGAATK
+545 SGAVTK

-589 ITGMVDALEAAR
+589 ITGMVDALEASR
-601 NRIISRGNA
+601 NRIISRKDA
-610 PEGLVDELRV
+610 PEGLVEELSV
-620 LDDTFADFSK
+620 LDNAFADFSK
-630 KFRNTQVSAVAKLR
+630 KFRNAQVSAVAKLR
-644 NAKNPEAAW
+644 NAKNPESAW
-653 NILFQKDSRGKTA
+653 GVLFQKDSRGKTA
-666 VLDIADELKLPHNA
+666 VLDIADELKLPQNA
-680 DLFADVGATI
+680 DLFADVGAAV
-690 RSKWLNTVVKRD
+690 RNKWLNTVVKRD
-702 AKGEI
+702 SKGEI

-713 AHSRFMNEYGAALDS
+713 AHSRFMNEYGAVLDS
-728 YLTAAERNALGSAKD
+728 YLTQAERNALGSARE
-743 FAEQVLAV
+743 FAEQVINT

-776 EFIFQRSWKEGGIS
+776 EFIFQRSWKEGGVS

-822 NRVKLVNGREVLD
+822 NRIKLVNGREILD
-835 PKQLKPYVDAN
+835 PAQLRPYIDAN
-846 KDKLTT
+846 KDKLST
-852 LFGADYVRNLN
+852 LFGPDYVRNLN
-863 IVLDVAEDALTIVP
+863 TVLNVAEDALTTVP

-910 KQRGRMKEDAMTTAL
+910 KQRGRMKEDAMTMAL
-925 SNPAV
+925 ANPSV
-930 LADMAKAARV
+930 LADMAKAAKV
-940 SLSSKEGQRLI
+940 PLLSKEGQRLA

-979 QELEAGNLPR
+979 QELEAGNLQ

>member
-1 MSVDPILDS
+1 MSVDPVLDA
-10 IITNRLNAASAAANS
+10 IISQRLQAASAQAAG
-25 SGQIPTPNPVSP
+25 SGQIPTAQPSVP
-37 MQQVQMDQGSSF
+37 MDQGSSF

-65 DILGPEDEFLF
+65 DILGPEDEFLYG
-76 AQPRPKSTAELTKEA
+76 QPRPKSRGELTQEA
-91 GILNEGIPTGLRFD
+91 GILNEGIPTGLRFE
-105 LSTTTLFNPDL
+105 LSTTTLFNPEL

-129 TSEGLIT
+129 EAENLIT
-136 DDYDLGLRVGPV
+136 DDYDLGLRIGPV
-148 SERLEF
+148 SQRLEF

-178 VDISAD
+178 ADISMD

-204 VGQIPGAPIAAAAVA
+204 VGQVPGAPIAAAALA
-219 AMATSFGRLKYAQ
+219 ATATSFGRLKYAQ
-232 NQGFLSSEIS
+232 NQGFLSEEIT

-269 MLKPV
+269 MLRPI
-274 LRTMGLA
+274 LRTMGLSS
-281 NPKMAFDIDEE
+281 PKMAFDIDEQ
-292 TFIKAYDKYMASP
+292 TFIRAYEKYMSSP
-305 KGKAAAEAG
+305 KGKAASEAG
-314 VTPSSAQILEAA
+314 VTPSSAQILEAVAKQEAGAVEKGKLQA
-326 AGTAT
+326 AAT
-331 GREAANLRSAASEL
+331 EL
-345 AEQEARISTAPDRG
+345 AEQEARISTSPERD
-359 TADAVITP
+359 TADALITP
-367 SLERAAVAETA
+367 SLERSAAAEIA
-378 VRGAAEEGMPVGV
+378 VRDAAEEGMPTGV
-391 RGAAEASGER
+391 RGTAEGLGER

-407 ENIQAGLTA
+407 ENIQAGLTV
-416 NKQVQLAQVDD
+416 NKQAQLAQLDD
-427 TVSRELINVET
+427 VVSRELVNVET

-445 LPPNVGDVSAVGSA
+445 LPSNVADISTVGSA
-459 AKDAIGDSYEK
+459 AKEAIVESYEK
-470 ASAAIGRQYE
+470 ASSAIGKQYE

-487 EATGINIDSVVVGK
+487 DSTGISVDSVVVGK
-501 GAIRPTEAVRF
+501 GAIRPTEAVKF

-545 SGAATK
+545 SGAVTK

-589 ITGMVDALEAAR
+589 ISGMVDALEASR
-601 NRIISRGNA
+601 NRIISRKDA
-610 PEGLVDELRV
+610 PEGLAEELEV
-620 LDDTFADFSK
+620 LDTAFADFSK
-630 KFRNTQVSAVAKLR
+630 KFRNAQVSAVAKLR
-644 NAKNPEAAW
+644 NAKNPESAW
-653 NILFQKDSRGKTA
+653 GVLFQKDSRGKTA
-666 VLDIADELKLPHNA
+666 VLDIAEELKLPQNA
-680 DLFADVGATI
+680 DLFADVGAAV
-690 RSKWLNTVVKRD
+690 RNKWLNTVVKRD
-702 AKGEI
+702 SKGEI

-713 AHSRFMNEYGAALDS
+713 AHSRFMNEYGAVLDS
-728 YLTAAERNALGSAKD
+728 YLTQAERNALGSARE
-743 FAEQVLAV
+743 FAEQVINT

-776 EFIFQRSWKEGGIS
+776 EFIFQRSWKEGGVS

-814 KDMFDPAA
+814 KDMFNPAD
-822 NRVKLVNGREVLD
+822 NRVKLVNGREVLN
-835 PKQLKPYVDAN
+835 PAELRTYVDGN
-846 KDKLTT
+846 KDKLST
-852 LFGADYVRNLN
+852 LFGPDYVRNLN
-863 IVLDVAEDALTIVP
+863 TILDVAEDALTAVP
-877 RRGARQEGNA
+877 RRGARREGNA
-887 LTGII
+887 LVGII

-910 KQRGRMKEDAMTTAL
+910 NQRGRMREDAMTMAL
-925 SNPAV
+925 ADPAV
-930 LADMAKAARV
+930 LADMAKAAKV
-940 SLSSKEGQRLI
+940 PLLSKEGQRLA

-968 VDRPSGARAIL
+968 VDRPSGARALL
-979 QELEAGNLPR
+979 QELEAGNL

>member
-1 MSVDPILDS
+1 MAQDDVIDLDPLISSLLQQS
-10 IITNRLNAASAAANS
+10 SAQTASTR
-25 SGQIPTPNPVSP
+25 QIPTAQPLVP
-37 MQQVQMDQGSSF
+37 MGQGSSF

-65 DILGPEDEFLF
+65 DVLGPEDEFLYG
-76 AQPRPKSTAELTKEA
+76 QPRPKSRGELTQEA
-91 GILNEGIPTGLRFD
+91 GILNEGIPTGLRFE
-105 LSTTTLFNPDL
+105 LSTTTLFNPEL

-129 TSEGLIT
+129 EAENLIT
-136 DDYDLGLRVGPV
+136 DDYDLGLRIGPV
-148 SERLEF
+148 SQRLEF

-178 VDISAD
+178 ADISMD

-204 VGQIPGAPIAAAAVA
+204 VGQVPGAPIAAAALA
-219 AMATSFGRLKYAQ
+219 ATATSFGRLKYAQ
-232 NQGFLSSEIS
+232 NQGFLSEEIT

-262 GGQAAYK
+262 GGQAAFK
-269 MLKPV
+269 MLRPI

-281 NPKMAFDIDEE
+281 SPKMAFDIDEQ
-292 TFIKAYDKYMASP
+292 TFIRAYEKYMSSP
-305 KGKAAAEAG
+305 KGKAASEAG
-314 VTPSSAQILEAA
+314 VTPSSAQILEAVA
-326 AGTAT
+326 KQEASAVEKGKLQATAT
-331 GREAANLRSAASEL
+331 EL
-345 AEQEARISTAPDRG
+345 AEQEARISTSPERD
-359 TADAVITP
+359 TADALVTP
-367 SLERAAVAETA
+367 SLERSAAAEIAVRDVAE
-378 VRGAAEEGMPVGV
+378 ESMPTGV
-391 RGAAEASGER
+391 RGTAESLGER

-416 NKQVQLAQVDD
+416 NKQMQLAQLDD
-427 TVSRELINVET
+427 VVSRELINVET
-438 ALDDAVN
+438 AIDDAVN
-445 LPPNVGDVSAVGSA
+445 LPSNVADISTIGSA
-459 AKDAIGDSYEK
+459 AKEAIVESYEK
-470 ASAAIGRQYE
+470 ASAAIGKQYE

-487 EATGINIDSVVVGK
+487 DSTGISIDSVVVGK
-501 GAIRPTEAVRF
+501 GAIRPTEAVKF
-512 AQDLKATLPD
+512 AQDLKSTLPD

-589 ITGMVDALEAAR
+589 ISGMVDALEKAR
-601 NRIISRGNA
+601 NRIISRKDA
-610 PEGLVDELRV
+610 PEGLAEELEV
-620 LDDTFADFSK
+620 LDTAFADFSK
-630 KFRNTQVSAVAKLR
+630 KFRNAQVSAVAKLR
-644 NAKNPEAAW
+644 NAKNPESAW
-653 NILFQKDSRGKTA
+653 GVLFQKDSRGKTA
-666 VLDIADELKLPHNA
+666 VLDIAEELKLPQNA
-680 DLFADVGATI
+680 DLFSDVGAAI
-690 RSKWLNTVVKRD
+690 RNKWLNTVVKRD
-702 AKGEI
+702 SKGQI
-707 TKIDVA
+707 TKIDIA
-713 AHSRFMNEYGAALDS
+713 AHSRFINEYGAVLDS
-728 YLTAAERNALGSAKD
+728 YLTRAERNALGSAKE
-743 FAEQVLAV
+743 FAEQVINT
-751 QARKKATVDKINTRF
+751 QARKKATVDKINTKF

-822 NRVKLVNGREVLD
+822 KRVKLVNGREVLD
-835 PKQLKPYVDAN
+835 PAELKPYIDKN
-846 KDKLTT
+846 KDKLST
-852 LFGADYVRNLN
+852 LFGPDYVRNLN
-863 IVLDVAEDALTIVP
+863 TVLDVAEDALTAVP
-877 RRGARQEGNA
+877 RRGARREGSA
-887 LTGII
+887 LVGII

-910 KQRGRMKEDAMTTAL
+910 NQRGRMREDAMTMAL
-925 SNPAV
+925 ADPAV
-930 LADMAKAARV
+930 LADMAKAAKV
-940 SLSSKEGQRLI
+940 PLLSKEGQRLA

-968 VDRPSGARAIL
+968 VDRPSGARALL
-979 QELEAGNLPR
+979 QELEAGNL

>member
-1 MSVDPILDS
+1 MAQDDVIDLDPLISSLLQQS
-10 IITNRLNAASAAANS
+10 SAQTASTR
-25 SGQIPTPNPVSP
+25 QIPTAQPLVP
-37 MQQVQMDQGSSF
+37 MDQGSSF

-65 DILGPEDEFLF
+65 DVLGPEDEFLYG
-76 AQPRPKSTAELTKEA
+76 QPRPKSRGELTQEA
-91 GILNEGIPTGLRFD
+91 GILNEGIPTGLRFE
-105 LSTTTLFNPDL
+105 LSTTTLFNPEL

-129 TSEGLIT
+129 EAENLIT
-136 DDYDLGLRVGPV
+136 DDYDLGLRIGPV
-148 SERLEF
+148 SQRLEF

-178 VDISAD
+178 ADISMD

-204 VGQIPGAPIAAAAVA
+204 VGQVPGAPIAAAALA
-219 AMATSFGRLKYAQ
+219 ATATSFGRLKYAQ
-232 NQGFLSSEIS
+232 NQGFLSEEIT

-269 MLKPV
+269 MLRPI
-274 LRTMGLA
+274 LRTMGLSS
-281 NPKMAFDIDEE
+281 PKMAFDIDEQ
-292 TFIKAYDKYMASP
+292 TFIRAYEKYMSSP
-305 KGKAAAEAG
+305 KGKAASEAG
-314 VTPSSAQILEAA
+314 VTPSSAQILEAVA
-326 AGTAT
+326 KQEASAVEKGKLQATAT
-331 GREAANLRSAASEL
+331 EL
-345 AEQEARISTAPDRG
+345 AEQEARISTSPERD
-359 TADAVITP
+359 TADALVTP
-367 SLERAAVAETA
+367 SLERSAAAEIAVRDVAE
-378 VRGAAEEGMPVGV
+378 ESMPTGV
-391 RGAAEASGER
+391 RGTAESLGER

-416 NKQVQLAQVDD
+416 NKQMQLAQLDD
-427 TVSRELINVET
+427 VVSRELINVET
-438 ALDDAVN
+438 AIDDAVN
-445 LPPNVGDVSAVGSA
+445 LPSNVADISTIGSA
-459 AKDAIGDSYEK
+459 AKEAIVESYEK
-470 ASAAIGRQYE
+470 ASSAIGKQYE

-487 EATGINIDSVVVGK
+487 DSTGISIDSVVVGK

-589 ITGMVDALEAAR
+589 ISGMVDALEKAR
-601 NRIISRGNA
+601 NRIISRKDA
-610 PEGLVDELRV
+610 PEGLVEELEV
-620 LDDTFADFSK
+620 LDTAFADFSK
-630 KFRNTQVSAVAKLR
+630 KFRNAQVSAVAKLR
-644 NAKNPEAAW
+644 NAKNPESAW
-653 NILFQKDSRGKTA
+653 GVLFQKDSRGKTA
-666 VLDIADELKLPHNA
+666 VLDIAEELKLPQNA
-680 DLFADVGATI
+680 DLFSDVGAAI
-690 RSKWLNTVVKRD
+690 RNKWLNTVVKRD
-702 AKGEI
+702 SKGEI

-713 AHSRFMNEYGAALDS
+713 AHSRFINEYGAVLDS
-728 YLTAAERNALGSAKD
+728 YLTQAERNALGSAKE
-743 FAEQVLAV
+743 FAQQVINT

-835 PKQLKPYVDAN
+835 PAELKPYIDKN
-846 KDKLTT
+846 KDKLST
-852 LFGADYVRNLN
+852 LFGPDYVRNLN
-863 IVLDVAEDALTIVP
+863 TVLDVAEDALTAVP
-877 RRGARQEGNA
+877 RRGARREGNA
-887 LTGII
+887 LVGII

-910 KQRGRMKEDAMTTAL
+910 NQRGRMREDAMTMAL
-925 SNPAV
+925 ADPAV
-930 LADMAKAARV
+930 LADMAKAAKV
-940 SLSSKEGQRLI
+940 PLLSKEGQRLA

-968 VDRPSGARAIL
+968 VDRPSGARALL
-979 QELEAGNLPR
+979 QELEAGNL

>member
-1 MSVDPILDS
+1 MAQDDVIDLDPLISSLLQQS
-10 IITNRLNAASAAANS
+10 SAQTASTR
-25 SGQIPTPNPVSP
+25 QIPTAQPPVP
-37 MQQVQMDQGSSF
+37 MDQGSSF

-65 DILGPEDEFLF
+65 DVLGPEDEFLYG
-76 AQPRPKSTAELTKEA
+76 QPRPKSRGELTQEA
-91 GILNEGIPTGLRFD
+91 GILNEGIPTGLRFE
-105 LSTTTLFNPDL
+105 LSTTTLFNPEL

-129 TSEGLIT
+129 KAENLIT
-136 DDYDLGLRVGPV
+136 DDYDLGLRIGPV
-148 SERLEF
+148 SQRLEF

-171 KDILGDI
+171 KDVLGDI
-178 VDISAD
+178 ADISMD

-204 VGQIPGAPIAAAAVA
+204 VGQVPGAPIAAAALA
-219 AMATSFGRLKYAQ
+219 ATATSFGRLKYAQ
-232 NQGFLSSEIS
+232 NQGFLSEEIT

-269 MLKPV
+269 MLRPI
-274 LRTMGLA
+274 LRTMGLSS
-281 NPKMAFDIDEE
+281 PKMAFDIDEQ
-292 TFIKAYDKYMASP
+292 TFIRAYEKYMSSP
-305 KGKAAAEAG
+305 KGKAASEAG
-314 VTPSSAQILEAA
+314 VTPSSAQILEAVA
-326 AGTAT
+326 KQEASAVEKGKLQATAT
-331 GREAANLRSAASEL
+331 EL
-345 AEQEARISTAPDRG
+345 AEQEARISTSPERD
-359 TADAVITP
+359 TADALVTP
-367 SLERAAVAETA
+367 SLERSAAAEIA
-378 VRGAAEEGMPVGV
+378 VRDAAEESMPTGV
-391 RGAAEASGER
+391 RGTAEGLGER

-416 NKQVQLAQVDD
+416 NKQMQLSQLDD
-427 TVSRELINVET
+427 VVSRELINVET

-445 LPPNVGDVSAVGSA
+445 LPSNVADISTIGSA
-459 AKDAIGDSYEK
+459 AKEAIVESYEK
-470 ASAAIGRQYE
+470 ASQAIGKQYE

-487 EATGINIDSVVVGK
+487 DSTGISIDSVVVGK

-589 ITGMVDALEAAR
+589 ISGMVDALEKAR
-601 NRIISRGNA
+601 NRIISRKDA
-610 PEGLVDELRV
+610 PEGLVEELEV
-620 LDDTFADFSK
+620 LDTAFADFSK
-630 KFRNTQVSAVAKLR
+630 KFRNAQVSAVAKLR
-644 NAKNPEAAW
+644 NAKNPESAW
-653 NILFQKDSRGKTA
+653 GVLFQKDSRGKTA
-666 VLDIADELKLPHNA
+666 VLDIAEELKLPQNA
-680 DLFADVGATI
+680 DLFSDVGAAI
-690 RSKWLNTVVKRD
+690 RNKWLNTVVKRD
-702 AKGEI
+702 SKGEI

-713 AHSRFMNEYGAALDS
+713 AHSRFMNEYGAVLDS
-728 YLTAAERNALGSAKD
+728 YLTRAERNALGSARE
-743 FAEQVLAV
+743 FAEQVINT

-835 PKQLKPYVDAN
+835 PAELKPYIDKN
-846 KDKLTT
+846 KDKLST
-852 LFGADYVRNLN
+852 LFGPDYVRNLN
-863 IVLDVAEDALTIVP
+863 TVLDVAEDALTAVP
-877 RRGARQEGNA
+877 RRGARREGSA
-887 LTGII
+887 LVGII

-910 KQRGRMKEDAMTTAL
+910 NQRGRMREDAMTMAL
-925 SNPAV
+925 ADPAV
-930 LADMAKAARV
+930 LADMAKAAKV
-940 SLSSKEGQRLI
+940 PLLSKEGQRLA

-968 VDRPSGARAIL
+968 VDRPSGARALL
-979 QELEAGNLPR
+979 QELEAGNL

>member
-1 MSVDPILDS
+1 MAQDDVIDLDPLISSLLQQS
-10 IITNRLNAASAAANS
+10 SAQTASTR
-25 SGQIPTPNPVSP
+25 QIPTAQPLVP
-37 MQQVQMDQGSSF
+37 MDQGSSF

-65 DILGPEDEFLF
+65 DVLGPEDEFLYG
-76 AQPRPKSTAELTKEA
+76 QPRPKSRGELTQEA
-91 GILNEGIPTGLRFD
+91 GILNEGIPTGLRFE
-105 LSTTTLFNPDL
+105 LSTTTLFNPEL

-129 TSEGLIT
+129 EAENLIT
-136 DDYDLGLRVGPV
+136 DDYDLGLRIGPV
-148 SERLEF
+148 SQRLEF

-178 VDISAD
+178 ADISMD

-204 VGQIPGAPIAAAAVA
+204 VGQVPGAPIAAAALA
-219 AMATSFGRLKYAQ
+219 ATATSFGRLKYAQ
-232 NQGFLSSEIS
+232 NQGFLSEEIT

-269 MLKPV
+269 MLRPI
-274 LRTMGLA
+274 LRTMGLSS
-281 NPKMAFDIDEE
+281 PKMAFDIDEQ
-292 TFIKAYDKYMASP
+292 TFIRAYEKYMSSP
-305 KGKAAAEAG
+305 KGKAASEAG
-314 VTPSSAQILEAA
+314 VTPSSAQILEAVAKQEASAVEKGKLQA
-326 AGTAT
+326 AAT
-331 GREAANLRSAASEL
+331 EL
-345 AEQEARISTAPDRG
+345 AEQEARISTSPERD
-359 TADAVITP
+359 TADALITP
-367 SLERAAVAETA
+367 SLERSAAAEIA
-378 VRGAAEEGMPVGV
+378 VRGAAEESMPTGV
-391 RGAAEASGER
+391 RGTAEGLGER

-416 NKQVQLAQVDD
+416 NKQMQLAQLDD
-427 TVSRELINVET
+427 VVSRELINVET
-438 ALDDAVN
+438 AIDDAVN
-445 LPPNVGDVSAVGSA
+445 LPSNVADISTIGSA
-459 AKDAIGDSYEK
+459 AKEAIVESYEK
-470 ASAAIGRQYE
+470 ASSAIGKQYE

-487 EATGINIDSVVVGK
+487 DSTGISIDSVVVGK

-589 ITGMVDALEAAR
+589 ISGMVDALEKAR
-601 NRIISRGNA
+601 NRIISRKDA
-610 PEGLVDELRV
+610 PEGLAEELEV
-620 LDDTFADFSK
+620 LDTAFADFSK
-630 KFRNTQVSAVAKLR
+630 KFRNAQVSAVAKLR
-644 NAKNPEAAW
+644 NAKNPESAW
-653 NILFQKDSRGKTA
+653 GVLFQKDSRGKTA
-666 VLDIADELKLPHNA
+666 VLDIAEELKLPQNA
-680 DLFADVGATI
+680 DLFSDVGAAI
-690 RSKWLNTVVKRD
+690 RNKWLNTVVKRD
-702 AKGEI
+702 SKGEI

-713 AHSRFMNEYGAALDS
+713 AHSRFINEYGAVLDS
-728 YLTAAERNALGSAKD
+728 YLTQAERNALGSAKE
-743 FAEQVLAV
+743 FAQQVINT

-835 PKQLKPYVDAN
+835 PAELKPYIDKN
-846 KDKLTT
+846 KDKLST
-852 LFGADYVRNLN
+852 LFGPDYVRNLN
-863 IVLDVAEDALTIVP
+863 TVLDVAEDALTAVP
-877 RRGARQEGNA
+877 RRGARREGNA
-887 LTGII
+887 LVGII

-910 KQRGRMKEDAMTTAL
+910 NQRGRMREDAMTMAL
-925 SNPAV
+925 ADPAV
-930 LADMAKAARV
+930 LADMAKAAKV
-940 SLSSKEGQRLI
+940 PLLSKEGQRLA

-968 VDRPSGARAIL
+968 VDRPSGARALL
-979 QELEAGNLPR
+979 QELEAGNL

>member
-1 MSVDPILDS
+1 MAQDDVIDLDPLISSLLQQS
-10 IITNRLNAASAAANS
+10 SAQTASTR
-25 SGQIPTPNPVSP
+25 QIPTAQPLVP
-37 MQQVQMDQGSSF
+37 MDQGSSF

-65 DILGPEDEFLF
+65 DVLGPEDEFLYG
-76 AQPRPKSTAELTKEA
+76 QPRPKSRGELTQEA
-91 GILNEGIPTGLRFD
+91 GILNEGIPTGLRFE
-105 LSTTTLFNPDL
+105 LSTTTLFNPEL

-129 TSEGLIT
+129 EAENLIT
-136 DDYDLGLRVGPV
+136 DDYDLGLRIGPV
-148 SERLEF
+148 SQRLEF

-178 VDISAD
+178 ADISMD

-204 VGQIPGAPIAAAAVA
+204 VGQVPGAPIAAAALA
-219 AMATSFGRLKYAQ
+219 ATATSFGRLKYAQ
-232 NQGFLSSEIS
+232 NQGFLSEEIT

-269 MLKPV
+269 MLRPI
-274 LRTMGLA
+274 LRTMGLSS
-281 NPKMAFDIDEE
+281 PKMAFDIDEQ
-292 TFIKAYDKYMASP
+292 TFIRAYEKYMSSP
-305 KGKAAAEAG
+305 KGKAASEAG
-314 VTPSSAQILEAA
+314 VTPSSAQILEAVA
-326 AGTAT
+326 KQEASAVEKGKLQATAT
-331 GREAANLRSAASEL
+331 EL
-345 AEQEARISTAPDRG
+345 AEQEARISTSPERD
-359 TADAVITP
+359 TADALITP
-367 SLERAAVAETA
+367 SLERSAAAEIA
-378 VRGAAEEGMPVGV
+378 VRGAAEESMPTGV
-391 RGAAEASGER
+391 RGTAEGLGER

-416 NKQVQLAQVDD
+416 NKQMQLAQLDD
-427 TVSRELINVET
+427 VVSRELVNVET

-445 LPPNVGDVSAVGSA
+445 LPSNVADISTIGSA
-459 AKDAIGDSYEK
+459 AKEAIVESYEK
-470 ASAAIGRQYE
+470 ASAAIGKQYE

-487 EATGINIDSVVVGK
+487 DSTGISIDSVVVGK
-501 GAIRPTEAVRF
+501 GAIRPTEAVKF

-589 ITGMVDALEAAR
+589 ISGMVDALEKAR
-601 NRIISRGNA
+601 NRIISRKDA
-610 PEGLVDELRV
+610 PEGLVEELEV
-620 LDDTFADFSK
+620 LDTAFADFSK
-630 KFRNTQVSAVAKLR
+630 KFRNAQVSAVAKLR
-644 NAKNPEAAW
+644 NAKNPESAW
-653 NILFQKDSRGKTA
+653 GVLFQKDSRGKTA
-666 VLDIADELKLPHNA
+666 VLDIAEELKLPQNA
-680 DLFADVGATI
+680 DLFSDVGAAI
-690 RSKWLNTVVKRD
+690 RNKWLNTVVKRD
-702 AKGEI
+702 SKGEI

-713 AHSRFMNEYGAALDS
+713 AHSRFMNEYGAVLDS
-728 YLTAAERNALGSAKD
+728 YLTQAERNALGSARE
-743 FAEQVLAV
+743 FAEQVINT

-776 EFIFQRSWKEGGIS
+776 EFIFQRSWKEGGVS

-814 KDMFDPAA
+814 KDMFNPAD
-822 NRVKLVNGREVLD
+822 NRVKLVNGREVLN
-835 PKQLKPYVDAN
+835 PAELRTYVDGN
-846 KDKLTT
+846 KDKLST
-852 LFGADYVRNLN
+852 LFGPDYVRNLN
-863 IVLDVAEDALTIVP
+863 TILDVAEDALTAVP
-877 RRGARQEGNA
+877 RRGARREGNA
-887 LTGII
+887 LVGII

-910 KQRGRMKEDAMTTAL
+910 NQRGRMREDAMTMAL
-925 SNPAV
+925 ADPAV
-930 LADMAKAARV
+930 LADMAKAAKV
-940 SLSSKEGQRLI
+940 PLLSKEGQRLA

-968 VDRPSGARAIL
+968 VDRPSGARALL
-979 QELEAGNLPR
+979 QELEAGNL

>member
-1 MSVDPILDS
+1 MSVDPILDA

-25 SGQIPTPNPVSP
+25 SGQVPTPNPVSP

-65 DILGPEDEFLF
+65 DILGPEDDFLLG
-76 AQPRPKSTAELTKEA
+76 QQRPKSTAELTREA
-91 GILNEGIPTGLRFD
+91 GILNEGIPTGLRFE

-129 TSEGLIT
+129 MSEGLIT

-148 SERLEF
+148 SQRLEF

-178 VDISAD
+178 ADISAD

-204 VGQIPGAPIAAAAVA
+204 VGQTTVAPILAAGFAAL
-219 AMATSFGRLKYAQ
+219 ATSFGRLKYAQ

-242 DEDIAMQALKEGG
+242 ESDIAIQAIKESG
-255 LSAAFGI
+255 LSMGFGI

-269 MLKPV
+269 MLQPI

-305 KGKAAAEAG
+305 KGQAAAEVG

-326 AGTAT
+326 AGSAS
-331 GREAANLRSAASEL
+331 GREAAKLRSAASEL

-367 SLERAAVAETA
+367 SLERVAAAETA
-378 VRGAAEEGMPVGV
+378 VRGAAEEGMPAGV
-391 RGAAEASGER
+391 RGTAEASGER

-445 LPPNVGDVSAVGSA
+445 LPPNVGDVSAIGSA

-522 RPFADPGDATVI
+522 RPFADPGDAAVI
-534 NKVLDSFVEST
+534 NKVLDSFVEGT

-690 RSKWLNTVVKRD
+690 RNKWLNTVVKRD

-728 YLTAAERNALGSAKD
+728 YLTSAERNALGSARD

-822 NRVKLVNGREVLD
+822 NRIKLVNGREVLD
-835 PKQLKPYVDAN
+835 PKELKPYVDAN

-863 IVLDVAEDALTIVP
+863 TVLDVAEDALTIVP

-925 SNPAV
+925 ANPAV

>member
-1 MSVDPILDS
+1 MSVDPVLDA
-10 IITNRLNAASAAANS
+10 IISQRLQAASAQTAS
-25 SGQIPTPNPVSP
+25 SGQIPTAQPSVP
-37 MQQVQMDQGSSF
+37 MDQGSSF
-49 YDLYPLIGAGQ
+49 YDLYPLLGAAQGVM
-60 AATPY
+60 PY
-65 DILGPEDEFLF
+65 TMLGPEDEFLYG
-76 AQPRPKSTAELTKEA
+76 QPRPKSKGELTQEA
-91 GILNEGIPTGLRFD
+91 GILNEGIPTGLRFE
-105 LSTTTLFNPDL
+105 LSTTTLFNPEL

-129 TSEGLIT
+129 EGENLIT
-136 DDYDLGLRVGPV
+136 DDYDFGLRVGDV
-148 SERLEF
+148 SQRLEF

-178 VDISAD
+178 ADISMD

-204 VGQIPGAPIAAAAVA
+204 VGQVPGAPIAAAALA
-219 AMATSFGRLKYAQ
+219 ATATSFGRLKYAQ
-232 NQGFLSSEIS
+232 NQGFLSEEIN

-269 MLKPV
+269 MLRPI

-281 NPKMAFDIDEE
+281 SPKMAFDIDEQ
-292 TFIKAYDKYMASP
+292 TFIRAYEKYMSSP
-305 KGKAAAEAG
+305 KGKAASEAG
-314 VTPSSAQILEAA
+314 VTPSSAQILEAVA
-326 AGTAT
+326 KQEASAVEKGKLQATAT
-331 GREAANLRSAASEL
+331 EL
-345 AEQEARISTAPDRG
+345 AEQEARISTSPERD
-359 TADAVITP
+359 TADALITP
-367 SLERAAVAETA
+367 SLERSAAAEIA
-378 VRGAAEEGMPVGV
+378 VRDAAEEGMPTGV
-391 RGAAEASGER
+391 RGTAEGLGER

-416 NKQVQLAQVDD
+416 NKQMQLAQLDD
-427 TVSRELINVET
+427 VVSRELINVET

-445 LPPNVGDVSAVGSA
+445 LPSNVADISTIGSA
-459 AKDAIGDSYEK
+459 AKEAIVESYEK
-470 ASAAIGRQYE
+470 ASSAIGKQYE

-487 EATGINIDSVVVGK
+487 DSTGISIDSVVVGK

-545 SGAATK
+545 SGAVTK

-589 ITGMVDALEAAR
+589 ISGMVDALEASR
-601 NRIISRGNA
+601 NRIISRKDA
-610 PEGLVDELRV
+610 PEGLAEELEV
-620 LDDTFADFSK
+620 LDTAFADFSK
-630 KFRNTQVSAVAKLR
+630 KFRNAQVSAVAKLR
-644 NAKNPEAAW
+644 NAKNPESAW
-653 NILFQKDSRGKTA
+653 GVLFQKDSRGKTA
-666 VLDIADELKLPHNA
+666 VLDIADELKLPQNA
-680 DLFADVGATI
+680 DLFADVGAAV
-690 RSKWLNTVVKRD
+690 RNKWLNTVVKRD
-702 AKGEI
+702 SKGEI

-713 AHSRFMNEYGAALDS
+713 AHSRFMNEYGAVLDS
-728 YLTAAERNALGSAKD
+728 YLTQAERNALGSAKE
-743 FAEQVLAV
+743 FAQQVIST

-776 EFIFQRSWKEGGIS
+776 EFIFQRSWKEGGVS

-814 KDMFDPAA
+814 KDMFNPAD
-822 NRVKLVNGREVLD
+822 NRVKLVNGREVLN
-835 PKQLKPYVDAN
+835 PAELRTYVDGN
-846 KDKLTT
+846 KDKLST
-852 LFGADYVRNLN
+852 LFGPDYVRNLN
-863 IVLDVAEDALTIVP
+863 TILDVAEDALTAVP
-877 RRGARQEGNA
+877 RRGARREGNA
-887 LTGII
+887 LVGII

-910 KQRGRMKEDAMTTAL
+910 NQRGRMREDAMTMAL
-925 SNPAV
+925 ADPAI

-940 SLSSKEGQRLI
+940 PLLSKEGQRLA

-968 VDRPSGARAIL
+968 VDRPSDARAIL
-979 QELEAGNLPR
+979 QELEAGNLQ

>member
-1 MSVDPILDS
+1 MAQDDVIDLDPLISSLLQQS
-10 IITNRLNAASAAANS
+10 SAQTASTR
-25 SGQIPTPNPVSP
+25 QIPTAQPLVP
-37 MQQVQMDQGSSF
+37 MDQGSSF

-65 DILGPEDEFLF
+65 DVLGPEDEFLYG
-76 AQPRPKSTAELTKEA
+76 QLRPKSRGELTQEA
-91 GILNEGIPTGLRFD
+91 GILNEGIPTGLRFE
-105 LSTTTLFNPDL
+105 LSTTTLFNPEL

-129 TSEGLIT
+129 EAENLIT
-136 DDYDLGLRVGPV
+136 DDYDLGLRIGPV
-148 SERLEF
+148 SQRLEF

-178 VDISAD
+178 ADISMD

-204 VGQIPGAPIAAAAVA
+204 VGQVPGAPIAAAALA
-219 AMATSFGRLKYAQ
+219 ATATSFGRLKYAQ
-232 NQGFLSSEIS
+232 NQGFLSEEIT

-269 MLKPV
+269 MLRPI
-274 LRTMGLA
+274 LRTMGLSS
-281 NPKMAFDIDEE
+281 PKMAFDIDEQ
-292 TFIKAYDKYMASP
+292 TFIRAYEKYMSSP
-305 KGKAAAEAG
+305 KGKAASEAG
-314 VTPSSAQILEAA
+314 VTPSSAQILEAVAKQEASAVEKGKLQA
-326 AGTAT
+326 AAT
-331 GREAANLRSAASEL
+331 EL
-345 AEQEARISTAPDRG
+345 AEQEARISTSPERD
-359 TADAVITP
+359 TADALITP
-367 SLERAAVAETA
+367 SLERSAAAEIA
-378 VRGAAEEGMPVGV
+378 VRGAAEEGMPTGV
-391 RGAAEASGER
+391 RGTAEGLGER

-407 ENIQAGLTA
+407 ENIQAGLTV
-416 NKQVQLAQVDD
+416 NKQAQLAQLDD
-427 TVSRELINVET
+427 VVSRELVNVET

-445 LPPNVGDVSAVGSA
+445 LPSNVADISTIGSA
-459 AKDAIGDSYEK
+459 AKEAIVESYEK
-470 ASAAIGRQYE
+470 ASAAIGKQYE

-487 EATGINIDSVVVGK
+487 DSTGISIDSVVVGK
-501 GAIRPTEAVRF
+501 GAIRPTEAVKF

-545 SGAATK
+545 SGAVTK

-589 ITGMVDALEAAR
+589 ISGMVDALEASR
-601 NRIISRGNA
+601 NRIISRKDA
-610 PEGLVDELRV
+610 PEGLAEELEV
-620 LDDTFADFSK
+620 LDTAFADFSK
-630 KFRNTQVSAVAKLR
+630 KFRNAQVSAVAKLR
-644 NAKNPEAAW
+644 NAKNPESAW
-653 NILFQKDSRGKTA
+653 GVLFQKDSRGKTA
-666 VLDIADELKLPHNA
+666 VLDIAEELKLPQNA
-680 DLFADVGATI
+680 DLFADVGAAV
-690 RSKWLNTVVKRD
+690 RNKWLNTVVKRD
-702 AKGEI
+702 SKGEI

-713 AHSRFMNEYGAALDS
+713 AHSRFMNEYGAVLDS
-728 YLTAAERNALGSAKD
+728 YLTQAERNALGSARE
-743 FAEQVLAV
+743 FAEQVINT

-776 EFIFQRSWKEGGIS
+776 EFIFQRSWKEGGVS

-814 KDMFDPAA
+814 KDMFNPAD
-822 NRVKLVNGREVLD
+822 NRVKLVNGREVLN
-835 PKQLKPYVDAN
+835 PAELRTYIGGN

-852 LFGADYVRNLN
+852 LFGPDYVRNLN
-863 IVLDVAEDALTIVP
+863 TILDVAEDALTAVP
-877 RRGARQEGNA
+877 RRGARREGNA
-887 LTGII
+887 LVGII

-910 KQRGRMKEDAMTTAL
+910 NQRGRMREDAMTMAL
-925 SNPAV
+925 ADPAV
-930 LADMAKAARV
+930 LADMAKAAKV
-940 SLSSKEGQRLI
+940 PLLSKEGQRLA

-968 VDRPSGARAIL
+968 VDRPSGARALL
-979 QELEAGNLPR
+979 QELEAGNL

>member
-1 MSVDPILDS
+1 MAQDDVIDLDPLISSLLQQS
-10 IITNRLNAASAAANS
+10 SAQTASTR
-25 SGQIPTPNPVSP
+25 QIPTAQPLVP
-37 MQQVQMDQGSSF
+37 MDQGSSF

-65 DILGPEDEFLF
+65 DVLGPEDEFLYG
-76 AQPRPKSTAELTKEA
+76 QPRPKSRGELTQEA
-91 GILNEGIPTGLRFD
+91 GILNEGIPTGLRFE
-105 LSTTTLFNPDL
+105 LSTTTLFNPEL

-129 TSEGLIT
+129 EAENLIT
-136 DDYDLGLRVGPV
+136 DDYDLGLRIGPV
-148 SERLEF
+148 SQRLEF

-178 VDISAD
+178 ADISMD

-204 VGQIPGAPIAAAAVA
+204 VGQVPGAPIAAAALA
-219 AMATSFGRLKYAQ
+219 ATATSFGRLKYAQ
-232 NQGFLSSEIS
+232 NQGFLSEEIT

-262 GGQAAYK
+262 GGQAAFK
-269 MLKPV
+269 MLRPI

-281 NPKMAFDIDEE
+281 SPKMAFDIDEQ
-292 TFIKAYDKYMASP
+292 TFIRAYEKYMSSP
-305 KGKAAAEAG
+305 KGKAASEAG
-314 VTPSSAQILEAA
+314 VTPSSAQILEAVA
-326 AGTAT
+326 KQEASAVEKGKLQATAT
-331 GREAANLRSAASEL
+331 EL
-345 AEQEARISTAPDRG
+345 AEQEARISTSPERD
-359 TADAVITP
+359 TADALVTP
-367 SLERAAVAETA
+367 SLERSAAAEIAVRDVAE
-378 VRGAAEEGMPVGV
+378 ESMPTGV
-391 RGAAEASGER
+391 RGTAESLGER

-416 NKQVQLAQVDD
+416 NKQMQLAQLDD
-427 TVSRELINVET
+427 VVSRELINVET
-438 ALDDAVN
+438 AIDDAVN
-445 LPPNVGDVSAVGSA
+445 LPSNVADISTIGSA
-459 AKDAIGDSYEK
+459 AKEAIVESYEK
-470 ASAAIGRQYE
+470 ASAAIGKQYE

-487 EATGINIDSVVVGK
+487 DSTGISIDSVVVGK
-501 GAIRPTEAVRF
+501 GAIRPTEAVKF

-589 ITGMVDALEAAR
+589 ISGMVDALEKAR
-601 NRIISRGNA
+601 NRIISRKDA
-610 PEGLVDELRV
+610 PEGLAEELEV
-620 LDDTFADFSK
+620 LDTAFADFSK
-630 KFRNTQVSAVAKLR
+630 KFRNAQVSAVAKLR
-644 NAKNPEAAW
+644 NAKNPESAW
-653 NILFQKDSRGKTA
+653 GVLFQKDSRGKTA
-666 VLDIADELKLPHNA
+666 VLDIAEELKLPQNA
-680 DLFADVGATI
+680 DLFSDVGAAI
-690 RSKWLNTVVKRD
+690 RNKWLNTVVKRD
-702 AKGEI
+702 SKGQI
-707 TKIDVA
+707 TKIDIA
-713 AHSRFMNEYGAALDS
+713 AHSRFINEYGAVLDS
-728 YLTAAERNALGSAKD
+728 YLTRAERNALGSAKE
-743 FAEQVLAV
+743 FAEQVINT
-751 QARKKATVDKINTRF
+751 QARKKATVDKINTKF

-835 PKQLKPYVDAN
+835 PAELKPYIDKN
-846 KDKLTT
+846 KDKLST
-852 LFGADYVRNLN
+852 LFGPDYVRNLN
-863 IVLDVAEDALTIVP
+863 TVLDVAEDALTAVP
-877 RRGARQEGNA
+877 RRGARREGSA
-887 LTGII
+887 LVGII

-910 KQRGRMKEDAMTTAL
+910 NQRGRMREDAMTMAL
-925 SNPAV
+925 ADPAV
-930 LADMAKAARV
+930 LADMAKAAKV
-940 SLSSKEGQRLI
+940 PLLSKEGQRLA

-968 VDRPSGARAIL
+968 VDRPSGARALL
-979 QELEAGNLPR
+979 QELEAGNL

>member
-1 MSVDPILDS
+1 MAQDDVIDLDPLISSLLQQS
-10 IITNRLNAASAAANS
+10 SAQTASTR
-25 SGQIPTPNPVSP
+25 QIPTAQPLVP
-37 MQQVQMDQGSSF
+37 MDQGSSF

-65 DILGPEDEFLF
+65 DVLGPEDEFLYG
-76 AQPRPKSTAELTKEA
+76 QPRPKSRGELTQEA
-91 GILNEGIPTGLRFD
+91 GILNEGIPTGLRFE
-105 LSTTTLFNPDL
+105 LSTTTLFNPEL

-129 TSEGLIT
+129 EAENLIT
-136 DDYDLGLRVGPV
+136 DDYDLGLRIGPV
-148 SERLEF
+148 SQRLEF

-178 VDISAD
+178 ADISMD

-204 VGQIPGAPIAAAAVA
+204 VGQVPGAPIAAAALA
-219 AMATSFGRLKYAQ
+219 ATATSFGRLKYAQ
-232 NQGFLSSEIS
+232 NQGFLSEEIT

-269 MLKPV
+269 MLRPI
-274 LRTMGLA
+274 LRTMGLSS
-281 NPKMAFDIDEE
+281 PKMAFDIDEQ
-292 TFIKAYDKYMASP
+292 TFIRAYEKYMSSP
-305 KGKAAAEAG
+305 KGKAASEAG
-314 VTPSSAQILEAA
+314 VTPSSAQILEAVAKQEASAVEKGKLQA
-326 AGTAT
+326 AAT
-331 GREAANLRSAASEL
+331 EL
-345 AEQEARISTAPDRG
+345 AEQEARISTSPERD
-359 TADAVITP
+359 TADALITP
-367 SLERAAVAETA
+367 SLERSAAAEIA
-378 VRGAAEEGMPVGV
+378 VRGAAEEGMPTGV
-391 RGAAEASGER
+391 RGTAEGLGER

-407 ENIQAGLTA
+407 ENIQAGLTV
-416 NKQVQLAQVDD
+416 NKQAQLAQLDD
-427 TVSRELINVET
+427 VVSRELVNVET

-445 LPPNVGDVSAVGSA
+445 LPSNVADISTIGSA
-459 AKDAIGDSYEK
+459 AKEAIVESYEK
-470 ASAAIGRQYE
+470 ASAAIGKQYE

-487 EATGINIDSVVVGK
+487 DSTGISIDSVVVGK

-589 ITGMVDALEAAR
+589 ISGMVDALEKAR
-601 NRIISRGNA
+601 NRIISRKDA
-610 PEGLVDELRV
+610 PEGLAEELEV
-620 LDDTFADFSK
+620 LDTAFADFSK
-630 KFRNTQVSAVAKLR
+630 KFRNAQVSAVAKLR
-644 NAKNPEAAW
+644 NAKNPESAW
-653 NILFQKDSRGKTA
+653 GVLFQKDSRGKTA
-666 VLDIADELKLPHNA
+666 VLDIAEELKLPQNA
-680 DLFADVGATI
+680 DLFSDVGAAI
-690 RSKWLNTVVKRD
+690 RNKWLNTVVKRD
-702 AKGEI
+702 SKGEI

-713 AHSRFMNEYGAALDS
+713 AHSRFINEYGAVLDS
-728 YLTAAERNALGSAKD
+728 YLTQAERNALGSAKE
-743 FAEQVLAV
+743 FAQQVINT

-776 EFIFQRSWKEGGIS
+776 EFIFQRSWKEGGVS

-835 PKQLKPYVDAN
+835 PAELKPYIDKN
-846 KDKLTT
+846 KDKLST
-852 LFGADYVRNLN
+852 LFGPDYVRNLN
-863 IVLDVAEDALTIVP
+863 TVLDVAEDALTAVP
-877 RRGARQEGNA
+877 RRGARREGNA
-887 LTGII
+887 LVGII

-910 KQRGRMKEDAMTTAL
+910 NQRGRMREDAMTMAL
-925 SNPAV
+925 ADPAV
-930 LADMAKAARV
+930 LADMAKAAKV
-940 SLSSKEGQRLI
+940 PLLSKEGQRLA

-968 VDRPSGARAIL
+968 VDRPSGARALL
-979 QELEAGNLPR
+979 QELEAGNL